1 MLQQKFPAAAKSFFA
16 IDNFTK
22 NLKQDFILSASN
34 EEEALQLYKQALFFS
49 SNENIYYFPSY
60 DTIPYD
66 HTSPNAN
73 ILSRRAETLT
83 KLTTNNSNGKLLIT
97 HAASLLNKLPPK
109 DFFSKYFLKL
119 SPKIK
124 FTTDELAMFLVE
136 NSFTR
141 NASSI
146 DVGEF
151 AVRGEIIDIILPG
164 PKAYRIN
171 FSWDYIESIKEFDI
185 DTQISTKSCTELVIS
200 PANEIVLNS
209 ETIGNFKN
217 NYLRS
222 FGVNHTDNPLYEAVI
237 SGRKFSGYEQLLPL
251 FYNSCSNLI
260 DYLNDPIFI
269 FDNLSKQAI
278 LEFEH
283 SYNDF
288 YSARSEANKLKFNSF
303 YPTLSPTSLY
313 FTASE
318 ITELLEQKNN
328 RHLSKPAYRE
338 EFKGDTEHST
348 AVYKSVRED
357 VSTGSTSKLPLEAK
371 FRKMSNIL
379 ISYENSEQAS
389 LIENISSASFIEK
402 KTVFDKLFEIIKAHS
417 SKKTVI
423 GAASLSGLERVKSI
437 TQNYEYKYNEI
448 NKLDEAKA
456 SVINVGIIPLN
467 QSFYTKEYLFI
478 TASELLEEKP
488 SSINTNKKLKNILLE
503 LDNLAEGEFVVHK
516 DHGIGQFLR
525 LEALEIKGK
534 LHDFLKILYAG
545 NDKLYIPVENI
556 EVIKKYGN
564 DNAELDKL
572 GSVSWQRNKAKLK
585 NRIKEIALHLIQI
598 AAKRKLNSSASVE
611 FDLEEYDKFCAN
623 FPFSETEDQLTAIND
638 IKEDLRNG
646 MLMDRLIC
654 GDVGFGKTE
663 VAMRAVFMVA
673 KSLNEHLPQVA
684 VVVPTTILCSQ
695 HFSRFIE
702 RFKGFG
708 LNIEQLSS
716 VVSSKEAKIIR
727 SELESGKINIIIGT
741 HSLLHKNIKFFN
753 LKLLI
758 IDEEQHFGVGQKE
771 FLKSLKSSS
780 HVLAM
785 SATPIPRTLQMSMT
799 GLKELSIIATP
810 PLNRL
815 EVRTSVMPFDPVII
829 RDALLREHFR
839 GGRSFYVVPR
849 IKDIEDIEKQLKQIV
864 PELSYKIAH
873 GKMTPS
879 KIDEVMSEFYAG
891 KFDIL
896 VSTTIIESGI
906 DITEANTM
914 IIHKADMLGLSQLYQ
929 LRGRIGR
936 GKMRGYA
943 YLTVASHKKMTS
955 HSLRRLEI
963 IQNSCALGS
972 GFTIASHDMDLRGFG
987 NLIGEEQ
994 SGQIKEVGTELY
1006 QEMLEEQIAIF
1017 KDEPVVSEQPFIPTI
1032 NLGLSVFIPDNYVSD
1047 SALKLGLYRRIGNL
1061 SNEIEVEK
1069 FKDEMIDRFG
1079 SLPIEFNN
1087 LLDIVKIKLLCFK
1100 LNIEN
1105 LDSGDNGFVIKF
1117 YKNAD
1122 MTDKILKFVSAYSN
1136 QAKIKPDNKLVFI
1149 RKLVDKNI
1157 IVEVNQLLWNL
1168 IEI

>member
-22 NLKQDFILSASN
+22 NLKQDFILSASS

-49 SNENIYYFPSY
+49 SNEKIYYFPSY
-60 DTIPYD
+60 NTIPYD

-83 KLTTNNSNGKLLIT
+83 KLTTNNSNSKLLIT
-97 HAASLLNKLPPK
+97 HTANLLNKLPPK

-119 SPKIK
+119 SPKMK

-146 DVGEF
+146 DAGEF

-164 PKAYRIN
+164 PKAYRIH
-171 FSWDYIESIKEFDI
+171 FSWGYIESIKEFDI
-185 DTQISTKSCTELVIS
+185 DTQISTKSCRELIIS

-217 NYLRS
+217 NYLRN
-222 FGVNHTDNPLYEAVI
+222 FGVNHTDNALYEAVI
-237 SGRKFSGYEQLLPL
+237 SGRQFTGYEQLLPL
-251 FYNSCSNLI
+251 FYDSCSNLI

-303 YPTLSPTSLY
+303 YPTLAPTSLY

-328 RHLSKPAYRE
+328 
-338 EFKGDTEHST
+338 
-348 AVYKSVRED
+348 
-357 VSTGSTSKLPLEAK
+357 
-371 FRKMSNIL
+371 IL
-379 ISYENSEQAS
+379 LTFENSEQAS
-389 LIENISSASFIEK
+389 LIENIAATSFIEK
-402 KTVFDKLFEIIKAHS
+402 KTVFDKLFEVIKANSHKKIIIGS
-417 SKKTVI
+417 SV
-423 GAASLSGLERVKSI
+423 LSSFERIKSI
-437 TQNYEYKYNEI
+437 IQNYEYKYNEI

-456 SVINVGIIPLN
+456 SMINVGIIPLN

-488 SSINTNKKLKNILLE
+488 SSTNTNKKLKNILLE
-503 LDNLAEGEFVVHK
+503 LDNLAEGELVVHK
-516 DHGIGQFLR
+516 DHGIGQFLK

-534 LHDFLKILYAG
+534 PHDFLKILYAG
-545 NDKLYIPVENI
+545 NDKLYIPVESI

-572 GSVSWQRNKAKLK
+572 GSVSWQRSKAKLK
-585 NRIKEIALHLIQI
+585 KRIKEIALHLIQI

-623 FPFSETEDQLTAIND
+623 FPFSETEDQLIAIND

-708 LNIEQLSS
+708 LNIKQLSS
-716 VVSSKEAKIIR
+716 VISSKEAKIIR

-771 FLKSLKSSS
+771 CLKSLKSSS

-785 SATPIPRTLQMSMT
+785 SATPIPRTLQMSMM

-815 EVRTSVMPFDPVII
+815 EVRTAVMPFDPVII

-849 IKDIEDIEKQLKQIV
+849 IKDIEDITKQLKQIV
-864 PELSYKIAH
+864 PELSYKIAY

-906 DITEANTM
+906 DIAEANTM
-914 IIHKADMLGLSQLYQ
+914 IIHNADMLGLSQLYQ

-972 GFTIASHDMDLRGFG
+972 GFTIASRDMDLRGFG

-1006 QEMLEEQIAIF
+1006 QEMLEEQIAIL
-1017 KDEPVVSEQPFIPTI
+1017 KDEPIVSEQPFIPTI
-1032 NLGLSVFIPDNYVSD
+1032 NLGLSVFIPDNYVAD
-1047 SALKLGLYRRIGNL
+1047 AALKLGLYRRIGNL
-1061 SNEIEVEK
+1061 SNEIEVET

-1079 SLPIEFNN
+1079 LLPIEFNN

-1122 MTDKILKFVSAYSN
+1122 MTDKILKFVSTYSN
-1136 QAKIKPDNKLVFI
+1136 QAKIKPDNKLVYI
-1149 RKLVDKNI
+1149 KKLVDKNI
-1157 IVEVNQLLWNL
+1157 IVEANQLLWNL
-1168 IEI
+1168 SEV

>member
-22 NLKQDFILSASN
+22 NLRQDFILSASN

-73 ILSRRAETLT
+73 ILSRRAETLI
-83 KLTTNNSNGKLLIT
+83 KLTTNNSNSKLLIT
-97 HAASLLNKLPPK
+97 HTANLLNKLPPK

-119 SPKIK
+119 SPKMK

-146 DVGEF
+146 DAGEF
-151 AVRGEIIDIILPG
+151 AVRGEIVDIILPG
-164 PKAYRIN
+164 PKAYRIH
-171 FSWDYIESIKEFDI
+171 FSWGYIESIKEFDI
-185 DTQISTKSCTELVIS
+185 DTQISTKSCRELIIS

-217 NYLRS
+217 NYLRN

-237 SGRKFSGYEQLLPL
+237 SGRKFTGYEQLLPL
-251 FYNSCSNLI
+251 FYDSCSNLI

-313 FTASE
+313 FTAFE
-318 ITELLEQKNN
+318 ITELLERKNN
-328 RHLSKPAYRE
+328 
-338 EFKGDTEHST
+338 
-348 AVYKSVRED
+348 
-357 VSTGSTSKLPLEAK
+357 
-371 FRKMSNIL
+371 IL
-379 ISYENSEQAS
+379 LTFENSEQAS
-389 LIENISSASFIEK
+389 LIENIVATSFIEK
-402 KTVFDKLFEIIKAHS
+402 KTVFDKLFEVIKANSHKKIIIGS
-417 SKKTVI
+417 SV
-423 GAASLSGLERVKSI
+423 LSSFERIKSI
-437 TQNYEYKYNEI
+437 IQNYEYKYNEI

-456 SVINVGIIPLN
+456 SIINVGIIPLN

-488 SSINTNKKLKNILLE
+488 SSTNTNKKLKNILLE

-516 DHGIGQFLR
+516 DHGIGQFLK

-534 LHDFLKILYAG
+534 PHDFLKILYAG
-545 NDKLYIPVENI
+545 NDKLYIPVESI

-564 DNAELDKL
+564 DNAELNKL
-572 GSVSWQRNKAKLK
+572 GSVSWQRSKAKLK

-646 MLMDRLIC
+646 VLMDRLIC

-708 LNIEQLSS
+708 LNIKQLSR
-716 VVSSKEAKIIR
+716 VISSKEAKIIR

-758 IDEEQHFGVGQKE
+758 IDEEQHFGVSQKE

-815 EVRTSVMPFDPVII
+815 EVRTLVMPFDPVII
-829 RDALLREHFR
+829 REALLRERFR

-906 DITEANTM
+906 DIAEANTM

-1017 KDEPVVSEQPFIPTI
+1017 KDEPIVSEQPFIPTI
-1032 NLGLSVFIPDNYVSD
+1032 NLGLSVFIPDNYVAD
-1047 SALKLGLYRRIGNL
+1047 AALKLGLYRRIGNL
-1061 SNEIEVEK
+1061 SNEIEVET

-1079 SLPIEFNN
+1079 LLPIEFNN

-1122 MTDKILKFVSAYSN
+1122 MTDKILKFVSTYSN
-1136 QAKIKPDNKLVFI
+1136 QAKIKPDNKLVCI
-1149 RKLVDKNI
+1149 KKLVDKNI
-1157 IVEVNQLLWNL
+1157 IVEANQLLWNL
-1168 IEI
+1168 SEV

>member
-1 MLQQKFPAAAKSFFA
+1 MLQQKFPAAAKSFFT

-60 DTIPYD
+60 NTIPYD

-73 ILSRRAETLT
+73 ILSRRAETLI
-83 KLTTNNSNGKLLIT
+83 KLTTNNSNSNKLLIT
-97 HAASLLNKLPPK
+97 HTANLLNKLPPK

-119 SPKIK
+119 SPKMK

-141 NASSI
+141 NAISI

-151 AVRGEIIDIILPG
+151 AVRGEIIDIILSG
-164 PKAYRIN
+164 PKAYRIH
-171 FSWDYIESIKEFDI
+171 FSWGYIESIKEFDI
-185 DTQISTKSCTELVIS
+185 DTQISTKSCSELIIS

-217 NYLRS
+217 NYLRN
-222 FGVNHTDNPLYEAVI
+222 FGVNHTDNALYEAVI
-237 SGRKFSGYEQLLPL
+237 SGRKFTGYEQLLPL
-251 FYNSCSNLI
+251 FYDSCSNLI

-328 RHLSKPAYRE
+328 
-338 EFKGDTEHST
+338 
-348 AVYKSVRED
+348 
-357 VSTGSTSKLPLEAK
+357 
-371 FRKMSNIL
+371 IL
-379 ISYENSEQAS
+379 LTFENSEQAS
-389 LIENISSASFIEK
+389 LIKNIAATSFIEK
-402 KTVFDKLFEIIKAHS
+402 KTVFDKLFEVIKAHS
-417 SKKTVI
+417 HKKIII
-423 GAASLSGLERVKSI
+423 GSSVLSSFERIKSI
-437 TQNYEYKYNEI
+437 IQNYEYKYNEI

-456 SVINVGIIPLN
+456 SIINVAIIPLN

-516 DHGIGQFLR
+516 DHGIGQFLK

-534 LHDFLKILYAG
+534 PHDFLKILYAG
-545 NDKLYIPVENI
+545 NDKLYIPVESI

-572 GSVSWQRNKAKLK
+572 GSVSWQRSKAKLK
-585 NRIKEIALHLIQI
+585 KRIKEIALHLIQI

-623 FPFSETEDQLTAIND
+623 FPFSETEDQLIAIND

-708 LNIEQLSS
+708 LNIKQLSS
-716 VVSSKEAKIIR
+716 VISSKEAKIIR

-815 EVRTSVMPFDPVII
+815 EVHTSVMPCDPVII

-849 IKDIEDIEKQLKQIV
+849 IKDIEDIAKQLKQIV
-864 PELSYKIAH
+864 PELSYKIAY

-879 KIDEVMSEFYAG
+879 KIDEVMNEFYAG

-906 DITEANTM
+906 DIAEANTM
-914 IIHKADMLGLSQLYQ
+914 IIHNADMLGLSQLYQ

-972 GFTIASHDMDLRGFG
+972 GFTIASRDMDLRGFG

-1017 KDEPVVSEQPFIPTI
+1017 KDEPIVSEQPFIPTI
-1032 NLGLSVFIPDNYVSD
+1032 NLGLSVFIPDNYVAD
-1047 SALKLGLYRRIGNL
+1047 AALKLGLYRRIGNL
-1061 SNEIEVEK
+1061 SNEIEVET

-1079 SLPIEFNN
+1079 LLPIEFNN

-1122 MTDKILKFVSAYSN
+1122 MTDKIIKFVSTYSN
-1136 QAKIKPDNKLVFI
+1136 QAKIKPDNKLVYI
-1149 RKLVDKNI
+1149 KKLVDKNI
-1157 IVEVNQLLWNL
+1157 IVEANQLLWNL
-1168 IEI
+1168 SEV

>member
-49 SNENIYYFPSY
+49 SNEKIYYFPSY
-60 DTIPYD
+60 NTIPYD

-83 KLTTNNSNGKLLIT
+83 KLTTNNSNSKLLIT
-97 HAASLLNKLPPK
+97 HTANLLNKLPPK

-119 SPKIK
+119 SPKMK

-141 NASSI
+141 NAISI
-146 DVGEF
+146 DAGEF

-164 PKAYRIN
+164 PKAYRIH
-171 FSWDYIESIKEFDI
+171 FSWGYIESIKEFDI
-185 DTQISTKSCTELVIS
+185 DTQISTKSCRELIIS

-217 NYLRS
+217 NYLRN
-222 FGVNHTDNPLYEAVI
+222 FGVNHTDNALYEAVI
-237 SGRKFSGYEQLLPL
+237 SGRKFTGYEQLLPL
-251 FYNSCSNLI
+251 FYDSCSNLI

-269 FDNLSKQAI
+269 FDNLSKKAI

-303 YPTLSPTSLY
+303 YPTLAPTSLY

-328 RHLSKPAYRE
+328 
-338 EFKGDTEHST
+338 
-348 AVYKSVRED
+348 
-357 VSTGSTSKLPLEAK
+357 
-371 FRKMSNIL
+371 IL
-379 ISYENSEQAS
+379 LTFENSEQAS
-389 LIENISSASFIEK
+389 LIENIAATSFIEK
-402 KTVFDKLFEIIKAHS
+402 KTVSDKLFEVIKANSHKKIIIGS
-417 SKKTVI
+417 SV
-423 GAASLSGLERVKSI
+423 LSSFERIKSI
-437 TQNYEYKYNEI
+437 IQNYEYKYNEI

-456 SVINVGIIPLN
+456 SMINVGIIPLN

-488 SSINTNKKLKNILLE
+488 RATNTNKKLKNILLE
-503 LDNLAEGEFVVHK
+503 LDNLAEGELVVHK
-516 DHGIGQFLR
+516 DHGIGQFLK

-534 LHDFLKILYAG
+534 PHDFLKILYAG
-545 NDKLYIPVENI
+545 NDKLYIPVESI

-572 GSVSWQRNKAKLK
+572 GSVSWQRSKAKLK

-623 FPFSETEDQLTAIND
+623 FPFSETEDQLIAIND

-708 LNIEQLSS
+708 LNIKQLSS
-716 VVSSKEAKIIR
+716 VISSKEAKIIR

-815 EVRTSVMPFDPVII
+815 EVRTLVMPFDPVII

-849 IKDIEDIEKQLKQIV
+849 IKDIEDITKQLKQIV
-864 PELSYKIAH
+864 PELSYKIAY

-906 DITEANTM
+906 DIAEANTM
-914 IIHKADMLGLSQLYQ
+914 IIHNADMLGLSQLYQ

-972 GFTIASHDMDLRGFG
+972 GFTIASRDMDLRGVG

-1006 QEMLEEQIAIF
+1006 QEMLEEQIAIL
-1017 KDEPVVSEQPFIPTI
+1017 KDEPIVSEQPFIPTI
-1032 NLGLSVFIPDNYVSD
+1032 NLGLSVFIPDNYVAD
-1047 SALKLGLYRRIGNL
+1047 AALKLGLYRRIGNL
-1061 SNEIEVEK
+1061 SNEIEVET

-1079 SLPIEFNN
+1079 LLPIEFNN

-1122 MTDKILKFVSAYSN
+1122 MTDKILKFVSTYSD
-1136 QAKIKPDNKLVFI
+1136 QAKIKPDNKLVYI
-1149 RKLVDKNI
+1149 KKLVDKNI
-1157 IVEVNQLLWNL
+1157 IVEANQLLWNL
-1168 IEI
+1168 SEV

>member
-83 KLTTNNSNGKLLIT
+83 KLTTNNSNSKLLIT
-97 HAASLLNKLPPK
+97 HTANLLNKLPPK

-119 SPKIK
+119 SPKMK

-146 DVGEF
+146 DAGEF

-164 PKAYRIN
+164 PKAYRIH
-171 FSWDYIESIKEFDI
+171 FSWGYIESIKEFDI
-185 DTQISTKSCTELVIS
+185 DTQISTKSCREELIIS

-217 NYLRS
+217 NYLRN

-237 SGRKFSGYEQLLPL
+237 SGRKFTGYEQLLPL
-251 FYNSCSNLI
+251 FYDSCSNLI

-318 ITELLEQKNN
+318 ITELLERKNN
-328 RHLSKPAYRE
+328 
-338 EFKGDTEHST
+338 
-348 AVYKSVRED
+348 
-357 VSTGSTSKLPLEAK
+357 
-371 FRKMSNIL
+371 IL
-379 ISYENSEQAS
+379 LTFENSEQAS
-389 LIENISSASFIEK
+389 LIENIAATSFIEK
-402 KTVFDKLFEIIKAHS
+402 KTVFDKLFEVIKANSHKKIIIGS
-417 SKKTVI
+417 SV
-423 GAASLSGLERVKSI
+423 LSSFERIKSI
-437 TQNYEYKYNEI
+437 IQNYEYKYNEI

-456 SVINVGIIPLN
+456 SIINVGIIPLN

-488 SSINTNKKLKNILLE
+488 SSTNTNKKLKNILLE

-516 DHGIGQFLR
+516 DHGIGQFLK

-534 LHDFLKILYAG
+534 PHDFLKILYAG
-545 NDKLYIPVENI
+545 NDKLYIPVESI

-572 GSVSWQRNKAKLK
+572 GSVSWQRSKAKLK

-708 LNIEQLSS
+708 LNIKQLSS
-716 VVSSKEAKIIR
+716 VISSKEAKIIR

-780 HVLAM
+780 HILAM

-864 PELSYKIAH
+864 PELSYKVAH

-906 DITEANTM
+906 DIAEANTM

-963 IQNSCALGS
+963 IQHSCALGS

-1006 QEMLEEQIAIF
+1006 QEILEEQIAIF
-1017 KDEPVVSEQPFIPTI
+1017 KDEPIVSEQPFIPTI
-1032 NLGLSVFIPDNYVSD
+1032 NLGLSVFIPDNYVAD
-1047 SALKLGLYRRIGNL
+1047 AALKLGLYRRIGNL
-1061 SNEIEVEK
+1061 SNEIEVET

-1079 SLPIEFNN
+1079 LLPIEFNN

-1122 MTDKILKFVSAYSN
+1122 MTDKILKFVSTYSN
-1136 QAKIKPDNKLVFI
+1136 QAKIKPDNKLVYI
-1149 RKLVDKNI
+1149 KKLVDKNI
-1157 IVEVNQLLWNL
+1157 IVEANQLLWNL
-1168 IEI
+1168 SEV

>member
-16 IDNFTK
+16 IDNLTK
-22 NLKQDFILSASN
+22 NLKQDLILSVSN
-34 EEEALQLYKQALFFS
+34 EEDVLQLYKQALFFS
-49 SNENIYYFPSY
+49 SNESIYYFPSY
-60 DTIPYD
+60 DTVPYD
-66 HTSPNAN
+66 HASPSPS
-73 ILSRRAETLT
+73 IVSKRAETLT
-83 KLTTNNSNGKLLIT
+83 KLTTNNSNSKLLIT
-97 HAASLLNKLPPK
+97 HAANLLNKLPPK

-119 SPKIK
+119 FPKMK

-141 NASSI
+141 NTSSV

-151 AVRGEIIDIILPG
+151 VVRGEIIDIILPG

-185 DTQISTKSCTELVIS
+185 DTQISTKSCTELVIT
-200 PANEIVLNS
+200 PVNEIVLNS

-217 NYLRS
+217 NYLRN
-222 FGVNHTDNPLYEAVI
+222 FGVNYTDNPLYEAVT

-251 FYNSCSNLI
+251 FYNSCSNLV
-260 DYLNDPIFI
+260 DYLNDPIII

-278 LEFEH
+278 LEFER

-288 YSARSEANKLKFNSF
+288 YAARSEANKFNRF
-303 YPTLSPTSLY
+303 YPTLAPTRLY
-313 FTASE
+313 FTISE
-318 ITELLEQKNN
+318 IMELLEQKNN
-328 RHLSKPAYRE
+328 
-338 EFKGDTEHST
+338 
-348 AVYKSVRED
+348 
-357 VSTGSTSKLPLEAK
+357 
-371 FRKMSNIL
+371 IL
-379 ISYENSEQAS
+379 ISYDNSEQAT
-389 LIENISSASFIEK
+389 LIENIRSTSFIEK

-417 SKKTVI
+417 SKKIVI
-423 GAASLSGLERVKSI
+423 GVVSLSGLERVKSI
-437 TQNYEYKYNEI
+437 IQNYEYTYNEI
-448 NKLDEAKA
+448 NKLDEAK
-456 SVINVGIIPLN
+456 IGIINIAILPLN
-467 QSFYTKEYLFI
+467 QSFDTKEYLFI
-478 TASELLEEKP
+478 TVSELLEEKP

-516 DHGIGQFLR
+516 DHGIGKFLK

-564 DNAELDKL
+564 NNAELDKL
-572 GSVSWQRNKAKLK
+572 GSVSWQRSKAKLK

-598 AAKRKLNSSASVE
+598 AAKRKLNTNASIE
-611 FDLEEYDKFCAN
+611 FDLEEYDKFCAH

-638 IKEDLRNG
+638 IREDLRSG

-673 KSLNEHLPQVA
+673 KSLNEYSPQVA

-695 HFSRFIE
+695 HISRFTE

-708 LNIEQLSS
+708 LNIKQLSS
-716 VVSSKEAKIIR
+716 VISPKEAKIIR

-741 HSLLHKNIKFFN
+741 HSLLHKNTKFFN

-771 FLKSLKSSS
+771 FLKQLKSSS

-815 EVRTSVMPFDPVII
+815 EVRTSVMSFNPVII

-849 IKDIEDIEKQLKQIV
+849 INDILDIEKQLKQIV
-864 PELSYKIAH
+864 PELSYKIVH
-873 GKMTPS
+873 GKMPYN

-906 DITEANTM
+906 DIQGANTM

-943 YLTVASHKKMTS
+943 YLIVESHKKMTA

-994 SGQIKEVGTELY
+994 SGQIREVGAELY
-1006 QEMLEEQIAIF
+1006 QEMLEEQIALF

-1032 NLGLSVFIPDNYVSD
+1032 NLGLSVFIPDHYVSD
-1047 SALKLGLYRRIGNL
+1047 SALKIGIYRRIGNL

-1079 SLPIEFNN
+1079 SLPTEFNN

-1117 YKNAD
+1117 YKNAN
-1122 MTDKILKFVSAYSN
+1122 MADKILKFVSTYHS
-1136 QAKIKPDNKLVFI
+1136 QAKIKPDNRLVFI
-1149 RKLVDKNI
+1149 KKLVGKNV
-1157 IVEVNQLLWNL
+1157 IVEANQLLWNL
-1168 IEI
+1168 AEI

>member
-49 SNENIYYFPSY
+49 SNEKIYYFPSY
-60 DTIPYD
+60 NTIPYD

-83 KLTTNNSNGKLLIT
+83 KLTTNNSNSRLLIT
-97 HAASLLNKLPPK
+97 HTANLLNKLPPK

-119 SPKIK
+119 SPKMK

-141 NASSI
+141 NAISI

-164 PKAYRIN
+164 PKAYRIH
-171 FSWDYIESIKEFDI
+171 FSWGYIESIKEFDI
-185 DTQISTKSCTELVIS
+185 DTQISTKSCRELIIS

-217 NYLRS
+217 NYLRN
-222 FGVNHTDNPLYEAVI
+222 FGVNHTDNALYEAVI
-237 SGRKFSGYEQLLPL
+237 SGRKFTGYEQLLPL
-251 FYNSCSNLI
+251 FYDSCSNLI

-303 YPTLSPTSLY
+303 YPTLAPTSLY

-328 RHLSKPAYRE
+328 
-338 EFKGDTEHST
+338 
-348 AVYKSVRED
+348 
-357 VSTGSTSKLPLEAK
+357 
-371 FRKMSNIL
+371 IL
-379 ISYENSEQAS
+379 LTFENSEQAS
-389 LIENISSASFIEK
+389 LIENIAATSFIEK
-402 KTVFDKLFEIIKAHS
+402 KTVFDKLFEVIKANSHKKIIIGS
-417 SKKTVI
+417 SV
-423 GAASLSGLERVKSI
+423 LSSFERIKSI
-437 TQNYEYKYNEI
+437 IQNYEYKYNEI

-456 SVINVGIIPLN
+456 SMINVGIIPLN

-488 SSINTNKKLKNILLE
+488 RATNTNKKLKNILLE
-503 LDNLAEGEFVVHK
+503 LDNLAEGELVVHK
-516 DHGIGQFLR
+516 DHGIGQFLK

-534 LHDFLKILYAG
+534 PHDFLKILYAG
-545 NDKLYIPVENI
+545 NDKLYIPVESI

-572 GSVSWQRNKAKLK
+572 GSVSWQRSKAKLK

-623 FPFSETEDQLTAIND
+623 FPFSETEDQLIAIND

-708 LNIEQLSS
+708 LNIKQLSS
-716 VVSSKEAKIIR
+716 VISSKEAKIIR

-815 EVRTSVMPFDPVII
+815 EVRTLVMPFDPVII

-849 IKDIEDIEKQLKQIV
+849 IKDIEDITKQLKQIV
-864 PELSYKIAH
+864 PELSYKIAY

-906 DITEANTM
+906 DIAEANTM
-914 IIHKADMLGLSQLYQ
+914 IIHNADMLGLSQLYQ

-972 GFTIASHDMDLRGFG
+972 GFTIASRDMDLRGVG

-1006 QEMLEEQIAIF
+1006 QEMLEEQIAIL
-1017 KDEPVVSEQPFIPTI
+1017 KDEPIVSEQPFIPTI
-1032 NLGLSVFIPDNYVSD
+1032 NLGLSVFIPDNYVAD
-1047 SALKLGLYRRIGNL
+1047 AALKLGLYRRIGNL
-1061 SNEIEVEK
+1061 SNEIEVET

-1079 SLPIEFNN
+1079 LLPIEFNN

-1122 MTDKILKFVSAYSN
+1122 MTDKILKFVSTYSN
-1136 QAKIKPDNKLVFI
+1136 QAKIKPDNKLVYI
-1149 RKLVDKNI
+1149 KKLVDKNI
-1157 IVEVNQLLWNL
+1157 IVEANQLLWNL
-1168 IEI
+1168 SEV

>member
-1 MLQQKFPAAAKSFFA
+1 MLQQKFPATAKSFFA

-22 NLKQDFILSASN
+22 NPKQDFIVVTNN

-49 SNENIYYFPSY
+49 SNENIYYFPNY

-66 HTSPNAN
+66 HASPSPN
-73 ILSRRAETLT
+73 ILSRRAEILT
-83 KLTTNNSNGKLLIT
+83 KLATNSNGKVLIT

-164 PKAYRIN
+164 PKAYRVN

-185 DTQISTKSCTELVIS
+185 DTQISTKSCLELVIS
-200 PANEIVLNS
+200 PANEIVLNT
-209 ETIGNFKN
+209 ETIINFKN

-251 FYNSCSNLI
+251 FYDSCSNLV

-303 YPTLSPTSLY
+303 YPTLTPTSLY

-318 ITELLEQKNN
+318 IIGLLEQKN
-328 RHLSKPAYRE
+328 
-338 EFKGDTEHST
+338 
-348 AVYKSVRED
+348 
-357 VSTGSTSKLPLEAK
+357 
-371 FRKMSNIL
+371 NIL

-389 LIENISSASFIEK
+389 LIENISSTSFIEK
-402 KTVFDKLFEIIKAHS
+402 KMVFDKLFEVIRANSRKKIIIGS
-417 SKKTVI
+417 SV
-423 GAASLSGLERVKSI
+423 LSSFERIKSI
-437 TQNYEYKYNEI
+437 ITNYEYTYNEI
-448 NKLDEAKA
+448 EYLREAKIN
-456 SVINVGIIPLN
+456 VINIALLPLN
-467 QSFYTKEYLFI
+467 QSFITCEYLFI
-478 TASELLEEKP
+478 TASELLEEK
-488 SSINTNKKLKNILLE
+488 SSSTNTNKKLKNILLE

-516 DHGIGQFLR
+516 DHGIGQFLK

-545 NDKLYIPVENI
+545 NDKLYTPVENI

-572 GSVSWQRNKAKLK
+572 GSVSWQRSKAKLK

-598 AAKRKLNSSASVE
+598 AAKRKLNTSASVE
-611 FDLEEYDKFCAN
+611 FDLEEYDKFCTN

-638 IKEDLRNG
+638 IREDLRSG

-695 HFSRFIE
+695 HFLRFIE

-708 LNIEQLSS
+708 LNIKQLSS
-716 VVSSKEAKIIR
+716 IISSKEAKIVR

-741 HSLLHKNIKFFN
+741 HSLLHKNTKFFN

-758 IDEEQHFGVGQKE
+758 IDEEQHFGVSQKE
-771 FLKSLKSSS
+771 FLKQLKSST

-815 EVRTSVMPFDPVII
+815 EVRTAVMPFDPVII
-829 RDALLREHFR
+829 RDSLLREHFR

-849 IKDIEDIEKQLKQIV
+849 IKDIESIEKQLKQIV

-873 GKMTPS
+873 GKMTPN

-906 DITEANTM
+906 DIAEANTM
-914 IIHKADMLGLSQLYQ
+914 IIHKADMLGLGQLYQ

-936 GKMRGYA
+936 AKMRGYA
-943 YLTVASHKKMTS
+943 YLTVESHKKMTS
-955 HSLRRLEI
+955 HSLRRLKI

-972 GFTIASHDMDLRGFG
+972 GFTIASHDADLRGFG

-1006 QEMLEEQIAIF
+1006 QEMLEEQIALF
-1017 KDEPVVSEQPFIPTI
+1017 KDEPVVSEQQFIPTI

-1087 LLDIVKIKLLCFK
+1087 LLNIVKIKLLCSK

-1122 MTDKILKFVSAYSN
+1122 MTDKILKFVSSYSN
-1136 QAKIKPDNKLVFI
+1136 QAKIKPDNKLIFI
-1149 RKLVDKNI
+1149 KKLVDKNI
-1157 IVEVNQLLWNL
+1157 IIEANQLLWNL
-1168 IEI
+1168 SEV

>member
-1 MLQQKFPAAAKSFFA
+1 MLQQKFPAAAKSFFT

-60 DTIPYD
+60 NTIPYD

-73 ILSRRAETLT
+73 ILSRRAETLI
-83 KLTTNNSNGKLLIT
+83 KLTTNNSNSNKLLIT
-97 HAASLLNKLPPK
+97 HTVNLLNKLPPK

-119 SPKIK
+119 SPKMK

-141 NASSI
+141 NAISI

-151 AVRGEIIDIILPG
+151 AVRGEIIDIILSG
-164 PKAYRIN
+164 PKAYRIH
-171 FSWDYIESIKEFDI
+171 FSWGYIESIKEFDI
-185 DTQISTKSCTELVIS
+185 DTQISTKSCRELIIS

-217 NYLRS
+217 NYLRN
-222 FGVNHTDNPLYEAVI
+222 FGVNHTDNALYEAVI
-237 SGRKFSGYEQLLPL
+237 SGRKFTGYEQLLPL
-251 FYNSCSNLI
+251 FYDSCSNLI

-328 RHLSKPAYRE
+328 
-338 EFKGDTEHST
+338 
-348 AVYKSVRED
+348 
-357 VSTGSTSKLPLEAK
+357 
-371 FRKMSNIL
+371 IL
-379 ISYENSEQAS
+379 LTFENSEQAS
-389 LIENISSASFIEK
+389 LIKNIAVTSFIEK
-402 KTVFDKLFEIIKAHS
+402 KTVFDKLFEVIKANSHKKIIIGS
-417 SKKTVI
+417 SV
-423 GAASLSGLERVKSI
+423 LSSFERIKSI
-437 TQNYEYKYNEI
+437 IQNYEYKYNEI

-456 SVINVGIIPLN
+456 SIINVAIIPLN

-488 SSINTNKKLKNILLE
+488 NSTNTNKKLKNILLE

-516 DHGIGQFLR
+516 DHGIGQFLK
-525 LEALEIKGK
+525 LEVLEIKGK
-534 LHDFLKILYAG
+534 PHDFLKILYAG
-545 NDKLYIPVENI
+545 NDKLYIPVESI

-572 GSVSWQRNKAKLK
+572 GSVSWQRSKAKFK
-585 NRIKEIALHLIQI
+585 KRIKEIALHLIQM

-623 FPFSETEDQLTAIND
+623 FPFSETEDQLIAIND

-708 LNIEQLSS
+708 LNIKQLSS
-716 VVSSKEAKIIR
+716 VISSKEAKIIR

-815 EVRTSVMPFDPVII
+815 EVHTSVMPCDPVII

-849 IKDIEDIEKQLKQIV
+849 IKDIEDIAKQLKQIV
-864 PELSYKIAH
+864 PELSYKIAY

-906 DITEANTM
+906 DIAEANTM
-914 IIHKADMLGLSQLYQ
+914 IIHNADMLGLSQLYQ

-972 GFTIASHDMDLRGFG
+972 GFTIASRDMDLRGFG

-1017 KDEPVVSEQPFIPTI
+1017 KDEPIVSEQPFIPTI
-1032 NLGLSVFIPDNYVSD
+1032 NLGLSVFIPDNYVAD
-1047 SALKLGLYRRIGNL
+1047 AALKLGLYRRIGNL
-1061 SNEIEVEK
+1061 SNEIEVET

-1079 SLPIEFNN
+1079 LLPIEFNN

-1122 MTDKILKFVSAYSN
+1122 MTDKIIKFVSTYSN
-1136 QAKIKPDNKLVFI
+1136 QAKIKPDNKLVYI
-1149 RKLVDKNI
+1149 KKLVDKNI
-1157 IVEVNQLLWNL
+1157 IVEANQLLWNL
-1168 IEI
+1168 SEV

>member
-49 SNENIYYFPSY
+49 SSEKIYYFPSY
-60 DTIPYD
+60 NTIPYD

-83 KLTTNNSNGKLLIT
+83 KLTTNNSNSRLLIT
-97 HAASLLNKLPPK
+97 HTANLLNKLPPK

-119 SPKIK
+119 SPKMK

-141 NASSI
+141 NAISI

-164 PKAYRIN
+164 PKAYRIH
-171 FSWDYIESIKEFDI
+171 FSWGYIESIKEFDI
-185 DTQISTKSCTELVIS
+185 DTQISTKSCRELIIS

-217 NYLRS
+217 NYLRN
-222 FGVNHTDNPLYEAVI
+222 FGVNHTDNALYEAVI
-237 SGRKFSGYEQLLPL
+237 SGRKFTGYEQLLPL
-251 FYNSCSNLI
+251 FYDSCSNLI

-288 YSARSEANKLKFNSF
+288 YSVRSEANKLKFNSF
-303 YPTLSPTSLY
+303 YPTLAPTSLY

-328 RHLSKPAYRE
+328 
-338 EFKGDTEHST
+338 
-348 AVYKSVRED
+348 
-357 VSTGSTSKLPLEAK
+357 
-371 FRKMSNIL
+371 IL
-379 ISYENSEQAS
+379 LTFENSEQAS
-389 LIENISSASFIEK
+389 LIENIAATSFIEK
-402 KTVFDKLFEIIKAHS
+402 KTVFDKLFEVIKANSHKKIIIGS
-417 SKKTVI
+417 SV
-423 GAASLSGLERVKSI
+423 LSSFERIKSI
-437 TQNYEYKYNEI
+437 IQNYEYKYNEI

-456 SVINVGIIPLN
+456 SMINVGIIPLN
-467 QSFYTKEYLFI
+467 QGFYTKEYLFI

-488 SSINTNKKLKNILLE
+488 RATNTNKKLKNILLE
-503 LDNLAEGEFVVHK
+503 LDNLAEGELVVHK
-516 DHGIGQFLR
+516 DHGIGQFLK

-534 LHDFLKILYAG
+534 PHDFLKILYAG
-545 NDKLYIPVENI
+545 NDKLYIPVESI

-572 GSVSWQRNKAKLK
+572 GSVSWQRSKAKLK

-611 FDLEEYDKFCAN
+611 FDLEEYDKFCAK
-623 FPFSETEDQLTAIND
+623 FPFSETEDQLIAIND

-708 LNIEQLSS
+708 LNIKQLSS
-716 VVSSKEAKIIR
+716 VISSKEAKIIR

-771 FLKSLKSSS
+771 FLKSLKSFS

-815 EVRTSVMPFDPVII
+815 EVRTLVMPFDPVII

-849 IKDIEDIEKQLKQIV
+849 IKDIEDITKQLKQIV
-864 PELSYKIAH
+864 PELSYKIAY

-906 DITEANTM
+906 DIAEANTM
-914 IIHKADMLGLSQLYQ
+914 IIHNADMLGLSQLYQ

-936 GKMRGYA
+936 GKMQGYA

-972 GFTIASHDMDLRGFG
+972 GFTIASRDMDLRGVG

-1006 QEMLEEQIAIF
+1006 QEMLEEQIAIL
-1017 KDEPVVSEQPFIPTI
+1017 KDEPIVSEQPFIPTI
-1032 NLGLSVFIPDNYVSD
+1032 NLGLSVFIPDNYVAD
-1047 SALKLGLYRRIGNL
+1047 AALKLGLYRRIGNL
-1061 SNEIEVEK
+1061 SNEIEVET

-1079 SLPIEFNN
+1079 LLPIEFSN

-1122 MTDKILKFVSAYSN
+1122 MTDKILKFVSTCSN
-1136 QAKIKPDNKLVFI
+1136 QAKIKPDNKLVYI
-1149 RKLVDKNI
+1149 KKLVDKNI
-1157 IVEVNQLLWNL
+1157 IVEANQLLWNL
-1168 IEI
+1168 SEV

>member
-1 MLQQKFPAAAKSFFA
+1 MLQQKFPATAKCFFA

-22 NLKQDFILSASN
+22 HLNQDFILSVNN
-34 EEEALQLYKQALFFS
+34 EEEALKLYKQAFFFS

-66 HTSPNAN
+66 YTSPNTN
-73 ILSRRAETLT
+73 IISRRAETLT
-83 KLTTNNSNGKLLIT
+83 KLITNNNSKLLIT
-97 HAASLLNKLPPK
+97 HAANLLNKLPPK

-119 SPKIK
+119 YPKIK
-124 FTTDELAMFLVE
+124 FTIDELSMLLVE

-141 NASSI
+141 NISSN

-151 AVRGEIIDIILPG
+151 SVRGEIIDIILPG

-185 DTQISTKSCTELVIS
+185 NTQISTKYCTELVIS
-200 PANEIVLNS
+200 PVSEIVLNS
-209 ETIGNFKN
+209 KTIGNFKN
-217 NYLRS
+217 NYLRN

-237 SGRKFSGYEQLLPL
+237 SGRKFPGYEQLLPL
-251 FYNSCSNLI
+251 FYDSCSSLV
-260 DYLNDPIFI
+260 DYLNDPICI
-269 FDNLSKQAI
+269 FDNLSKQEI
-278 LEFEH
+278 LEFEN
-283 SYNDF
+283 SCNDF
-288 YSARSEANKLKFNSF
+288 YLARSNANKLKVNNF
-303 YPTLSPTSLY
+303 YPALSPASLY
-313 FTASE
+313 FTASA
-318 ITELLEQKNN
+318 ITELLEQKN
-328 RHLSKPAYRE
+328 
-338 EFKGDTEHST
+338 
-348 AVYKSVRED
+348 
-357 VSTGSTSKLPLEAK
+357 
-371 FRKMSNIL
+371 NIL

-389 LIENISSASFIEK
+389 LIGNISSTSFMEK
-402 KTVFDKLFEIIKAHS
+402 KTIFDKLFELIKANFHKKIIICS
-417 SKKTVI
+417 SV
-423 GAASLSGLERVKSI
+423 LSSFERIKSI
-437 TQNYEYKYNEI
+437 IQNYKYTFNEI
-448 NKLDEAKA
+448 NKLDDAKA
-456 SVINVGIIPLN
+456 SVINIGIIPLN

-478 TASELLEEKP
+478 TSSELLEEKTLYT
-488 SSINTNKKLKNILLE
+488 NTNKKLKNILLE

-516 DHGIGQFLR
+516 DHGIGQFLK
-525 LEALEIKGK
+525 LEAFEIQGK
-534 LHDFLKILYAG
+534 LHDFLKILYSG
-545 NDKLYIPVENI
+545 NDKLYVPVENI
-556 EVIKKYGN
+556 EVIKKYGSN
-564 DNAELDKL
+564 NVELDKL
-572 GSVSWQRNKAKLK
+572 GSAAWHKSKAKLK
-585 NRIKEIALHLIQI
+585 DRIKEISLHLIQI
-598 AAKRKLNSSASVE
+598 AAKRKLNISTPIE

-623 FPFSETEDQLTAIND
+623 FPFIETEDQLTAIND
-638 IKEDLRNG
+638 IRKDLTNG

-673 KSLNEHLPQVA
+673 KSLNEYLPQVA

-708 LNIEQLSS
+708 LNIKQLSS
-716 VVSSKEAKIIR
+716 VVSSQEANIIR
-727 SELESGKINIIIGT
+727 LELASGKINIIIGT
-741 HSLLHKNIKFFN
+741 HTLLHKNIKFFN

-758 IDEEQHFGVGQKE
+758 IDEEQHFGVSQKE
-771 FLKSLKSSS
+771 FLKSLKYSS

-785 SATPIPRTLQMSMT
+785 SATPIPRTLQMSLT

-815 EVRTSVMPFDPVII
+815 EVRTSVMPFDTVII

-849 IKDIEDIEKQLKQIV
+849 IKDMEDIEKQLKQIV

-896 VSTTIIESGI
+896 ISTTIIESGI

-914 IIHKADMLGLSQLYQ
+914 IIHNADTLGLSQLYQ

-936 GKMRGYA
+936 GKIRGYA
-943 YLTVASHKKMTS
+943 YLTVASNKKLMQ

-972 GFTIASHDMDLRGFG
+972 GFTIASHDADLRGFG

-994 SGQIKEVGTELY
+994 SGQIREVGAELY
-1006 QEMLEEQIAIF
+1006 QEMLEEQIALL
-1017 KDEPVVSEQPFIPTI
+1017 KDESIVSEQSFIPNI
-1032 NLGLSVFIPDNYVSD
+1032 NLGLSVFIPDHYVSD
-1047 SALKLGLYRRIGNL
+1047 SALKIALYRRIGNL

-1079 SLPIEFNN
+1079 LLPIEFNN

-1105 LDSGDNGFVIKF
+1105 LDSGDDGFVIRF

-1122 MTDKILKFVSAYSN
+1122 MSDKILKFVSRYSN
-1136 QAKIKPDNKLVFI
+1136 QTKIKPNNKLVFI
-1149 RKLVDKNI
+1149 KKLVDKNI
-1157 IVEVNQLLWNL
+1157 ITEANQLLWTL
-1168 IEI
+1168 LEI

>member
-1 MLQQKFPAAAKSFFA
+1 MLQQKFPAAAKSFFT

-60 DTIPYD
+60 NTIPYD

-73 ILSRRAETLT
+73 ILSRRAETLI
-83 KLTTNNSNGKLLIT
+83 KLTTNNSNSNKLLIT
-97 HAASLLNKLPPK
+97 HTANLLNKLPPK

-119 SPKIK
+119 SPKMK

-141 NASSI
+141 NAISI

-151 AVRGEIIDIILPG
+151 AVRGEIIDIILSG
-164 PKAYRIN
+164 PKAYRIH
-171 FSWDYIESIKEFDI
+171 FSWGYIESIKEFDI
-185 DTQISTKSCTELVIS
+185 DTQISTKSCSELIIS

-217 NYLRS
+217 NYLRN
-222 FGVNHTDNPLYEAVI
+222 FGVNHTDNALYEAVI
-237 SGRKFSGYEQLLPL
+237 SGRKFTGYEQLLPL
-251 FYNSCSNLI
+251 FYDSCSNLI

-328 RHLSKPAYRE
+328 
-338 EFKGDTEHST
+338 
-348 AVYKSVRED
+348 
-357 VSTGSTSKLPLEAK
+357 
-371 FRKMSNIL
+371 IL
-379 ISYENSEQAS
+379 LTFENSEQAS
-389 LIENISSASFIEK
+389 LIKNIAATSFIEK
-402 KTVFDKLFEIIKAHS
+402 KTVFDKLFEVIKAHS
-417 SKKTVI
+417 HKKIII
-423 GAASLSGLERVKSI
+423 GSSVLSSFERIKSI
-437 TQNYEYKYNEI
+437 IQNYEYKYNEI

-456 SVINVGIIPLN
+456 SIINVAIIPLN

-488 SSINTNKKLKNILLE
+488 SSTNTNKKLKNILLE

-516 DHGIGQFLR
+516 DHGIGQFLK

-534 LHDFLKILYAG
+534 PHDFLKILYAG
-545 NDKLYIPVENI
+545 NDKLYIPVESI

-572 GSVSWQRNKAKLK
+572 GSVSWQRSKAKLK
-585 NRIKEIALHLIQI
+585 KRIKEIALHLIQI

-623 FPFSETEDQLTAIND
+623 FPFSETEDQLIAIND

-708 LNIEQLSS
+708 LNIKQLSS
-716 VVSSKEAKIIR
+716 VISSKEAKIIR

-815 EVRTSVMPFDPVII
+815 EVHTSVMPCDPVII

-849 IKDIEDIEKQLKQIV
+849 IKDIEDIAKQLKQIV
-864 PELSYKIAH
+864 PELSYKIAY

-879 KIDEVMSEFYAG
+879 KIDEVMNEFYAG
-891 KFDIL
+891 KFDVL

-906 DITEANTM
+906 DIAEANTM
-914 IIHKADMLGLSQLYQ
+914 IIHNADMLGLSQLYQ

-972 GFTIASHDMDLRGFG
+972 GFTIASRDMDLRGFG

-1017 KDEPVVSEQPFIPTI
+1017 KDEPIVSEQPFIPTI
-1032 NLGLSVFIPDNYVSD
+1032 NLGLSVFIPDNYVAD
-1047 SALKLGLYRRIGNL
+1047 AALKLGLYRRIGNL
-1061 SNEIEVEK
+1061 SNEIEVET

-1079 SLPIEFNN
+1079 LLPIEFNN

-1122 MTDKILKFVSAYSN
+1122 MTDKIIKFVSTYSN
-1136 QAKIKPDNKLVFI
+1136 QAKIKPDNKLVYI
-1149 RKLVDKNI
+1149 KKLVDKNI
-1157 IVEVNQLLWNL
+1157 IVEANQLLWNL
-1168 IEI
+1168 SEV

>member
-34 EEEALQLYKQALFFS
+34 EEEALQLYKQSLFFS

-83 KLTTNNSNGKLLIT
+83 KLTTNNSNSKLLIT
-97 HAASLLNKLPPK
+97 HTANLLNKLPPK

-119 SPKIK
+119 SPKMK

-146 DVGEF
+146 DAGEF
-151 AVRGEIIDIILPG
+151 AVRGEIIDIILSG
-164 PKAYRIN
+164 PKAYRIH
-171 FSWDYIESIKEFDI
+171 FSWGYIESIKEFDI
-185 DTQISTKSCTELVIS
+185 DTQISTKSCRELIIS

-217 NYLRS
+217 NYLRN
-222 FGVNHTDNPLYEAVI
+222 FGVNHTDNALYAAVI
-237 SGRKFSGYEQLLPL
+237 SGRKFTGYEQLLPL
-251 FYNSCSNLI
+251 FYDSCSNLI

-288 YSARSEANKLKFNSF
+288 YSVRSEANKLKFNSF

-318 ITELLEQKNN
+318 ITELLERKNN
-328 RHLSKPAYRE
+328 
-338 EFKGDTEHST
+338 
-348 AVYKSVRED
+348 
-357 VSTGSTSKLPLEAK
+357 
-371 FRKMSNIL
+371 IL
-379 ISYENSEQAS
+379 LTFENSEQAS
-389 LIENISSASFIEK
+389 LIENIAATSFIEK
-402 KTVFDKLFEIIKAHS
+402 KTVFDKLFEVIKANSHKKIIIGS
-417 SKKTVI
+417 SV
-423 GAASLSGLERVKSI
+423 LSSFERIKSI
-437 TQNYEYKYNEI
+437 IQNYEYKYNEI

-456 SVINVGIIPLN
+456 SIINVGIIPLN

-488 SSINTNKKLKNILLE
+488 SYTNTNKKLKNILLE

-516 DHGIGQFLR
+516 DHGIGQFLK

-534 LHDFLKILYAG
+534 PHDFLKILYAG
-545 NDKLYIPVENI
+545 NDKLYIPVESI

-572 GSVSWQRNKAKLK
+572 GSVSWQRSKAKLK

-708 LNIEQLSS
+708 LNIKQLSS
-716 VVSSKEAKIIR
+716 VISSKEAKIIR

-864 PELSYKIAH
+864 PELSYKIAY

-906 DITEANTM
+906 DIAEANTM

-972 GFTIASHDMDLRGFG
+972 GFTIASRDMDLRGFG

-1017 KDEPVVSEQPFIPTI
+1017 KDEPIVSEQPFIPTI
-1032 NLGLSVFIPDNYVSD
+1032 NLGLSVFIPDNYVAD
-1047 SALKLGLYRRIGNL
+1047 AALKLGLYRRIGNL
-1061 SNEIEVEK
+1061 SNEIEVEI

-1079 SLPIEFNN
+1079 LLPIEFNN

-1122 MTDKILKFVSAYSN
+1122 MTDKILKFVSTYSN
-1136 QAKIKPDNKLVFI
+1136 QAKIKPDNKLVYI
-1149 RKLVDKNI
+1149 KKLVDKNI
-1157 IVEVNQLLWNL
+1157 IVEANQLLWNL
-1168 IEI
+1168 SEV

>member
-1 MLQQKFPAAAKSFFA
+1 MLQQKFPATAKSFFA

-22 NLKQDFILSASN
+22 NPKQDFIVVTSN

-66 HTSPNAN
+66 HASPSPN
-73 ILSRRAETLT
+73 ILSRRAEILT
-83 KLTTNNSNGKLLIT
+83 KLATNSNGKVLIT

-164 PKAYRIN
+164 PKAYRVN

-185 DTQISTKSCTELVIS
+185 DTQISTKSCLELVIS
-200 PANEIVLNS
+200 PANEIVLNT
-209 ETIGNFKN
+209 ETIINFKN

-251 FYNSCSNLI
+251 FYDSCSNLV

-288 YSARSEANKLKFNSF
+288 YSARSEVNKLKFNSF
-303 YPTLSPTSLY
+303 YPTLAPTSLY

-318 ITELLEQKNN
+318 IIGLLEQKN
-328 RHLSKPAYRE
+328 
-338 EFKGDTEHST
+338 
-348 AVYKSVRED
+348 
-357 VSTGSTSKLPLEAK
+357 
-371 FRKMSNIL
+371 NIL

-389 LIENISSASFIEK
+389 LIENISSTSFIEK
-402 KTVFDKLFEIIKAHS
+402 KTVFDKLFEVIKANSRKKIIIGS
-417 SKKTVI
+417 SV
-423 GAASLSGLERVKSI
+423 LSSFERIKSI
-437 TQNYEYKYNEI
+437 ITNYEYTYNEI
-448 NKLDEAKA
+448 EYLREAKIN
-456 SVINVGIIPLN
+456 VINIALLPLN
-467 QSFYTKEYLFI
+467 QSFVTCEYLFI
-478 TASELLEEKP
+478 TASELLEEK
-488 SSINTNKKLKNILLE
+488 SSSTNTNKKLKNILLE

-516 DHGIGQFLR
+516 DHGIGQFLK

-572 GSVSWQRNKAKLK
+572 GSVSWQRSKAKLK

-598 AAKRKLNSSASVE
+598 AAKRKLNTSASVE

-638 IKEDLRNG
+638 IREDLRSG

-708 LNIEQLSS
+708 LNIKQLSS
-716 VVSSKEAKIIR
+716 IISSKEAKIVR

-741 HSLLHKNIKFFN
+741 HSLLHKNTKFFN

-758 IDEEQHFGVGQKE
+758 IDEEQHFGVSQKE
-771 FLKSLKSSS
+771 FLKQLKSST

-815 EVRTSVMPFDPVII
+815 EVRTAVMPFDPVII
-829 RDALLREHFR
+829 RDSLLREHFR

-849 IKDIEDIEKQLKQIV
+849 IKDIENIEKQLKQIV

-873 GKMTPS
+873 GKMTPN

-906 DITEANTM
+906 DIAEANTM
-914 IIHKADMLGLSQLYQ
+914 IIHKADMLGLGQLYQ

-936 GKMRGYA
+936 AKMRGYA
-943 YLTVASHKKMTS
+943 YLTVESHKKMTS

-972 GFTIASHDMDLRGFG
+972 GFTIASHDADLRGFG

-1006 QEMLEEQIAIF
+1006 QEMLEEQIALF
-1017 KDEPVVSEQPFIPTI
+1017 KDEPVVSEQQFIPTI

-1122 MTDKILKFVSAYSN
+1122 MTDKILKFVSSYSN

-1149 RKLVDKNI
+1149 KKLVDKNI
-1157 IVEVNQLLWNL
+1157 ITEANQLLWNL
-1168 IEI
+1168 SEV

>member
-1 MLQQKFPAAAKSFFA
+1 MLQQKFPTTAKSFLV

-22 NLKQDFILSASN
+22 NLKQDFILSVSN

-66 HTSPNAN
+66 YTSPNTN
-73 ILSRRAETLT
+73 ILSGRAETLT
-83 KLTTNNSNGKLLIT
+83 KLTTNNNNGKLLIT
-97 HAASLLNKLPPK
+97 HAANLLNKLPPK
-109 DFFSKYFLKL
+109 DFLSKYFLKL
-119 SPKIK
+119 SPKMK

-185 DTQISTKSCTELVIS
+185 DTQISTKSCMELVIS

-217 NYLRS
+217 NYLRN

-237 SGRKFSGYEQLLPL
+237 SGRKFPGYEQLLPL
-251 FYNSCSNLI
+251 FYDSCSSLV
-260 DYLNDPIFI
+260 DYLNNPIFI

-288 YSARSEANKLKFNSF
+288 YFARSETNKLKFNSF

-328 RHLSKPAYRE
+328 
-338 EFKGDTEHST
+338 
-348 AVYKSVRED
+348 
-357 VSTGSTSKLPLEAK
+357 
-371 FRKMSNIL
+371 IL
-379 ISYENSEQAS
+379 LTFENSEQAS
-389 LIENISSASFIEK
+389 LIENIAATSFIEK
-402 KTVFDKLFEIIKAHS
+402 KTVFDKLLEIIKVHS

-423 GAASLSGLERVKSI
+423 SAASLSGLERLKSI
-437 TQNYEYKYNEI
+437 IQNYEYKYNEI

-488 SSINTNKKLKNILLE
+488 SPTNTNKKLKNILLE
-503 LDNLAEGEFVVHK
+503 LDNLVEGEFVVHK
-516 DHGIGQFLR
+516 DHGIGQFLK
-525 LEALEIKGK
+525 LEVLEIKGK

-564 DNAELDKL
+564 DNAELAKL
-572 GSVSWQRNKAKLK
+572 GSISWQRSKAKLK

-598 AAKRKLNSSASVE
+598 AAQRKLNSSAAVE

-708 LNIEQLSS
+708 LNIKQLSS

-727 SELESGKINIIIGT
+727 AELESGKINIIVGT
-741 HSLLHKNIKFFN
+741 HSLLHTNTKFFN

-785 SATPIPRTLQMSMT
+785 SATPIPRTLQMSMN

-815 EVRTSVMPFDPVII
+815 EVRTMVMPFDSVII

-849 IKDIEDIEKQLKQIV
+849 IKDIEDIEKQLKHIV

-906 DITEANTM
+906 DIAEANTM

-936 GKMRGYA
+936 GKVRGYA
-943 YLTVASHKKMTS
+943 YLMVASYKKMTS

-1017 KDEPVVSEQPFIPTI
+1017 KNEPIVSEQLFIPTI
-1032 NLGLSVFIPDNYVSD
+1032 NLGLSVFIPDHYISD

-1061 SNEIEVEK
+1061 SNEIEVEQ

-1122 MTDKILKFVSAYSN
+1122 MTDKILKFVSTYSN
-1136 QAKIKPDNKLVFI
+1136 QVKIKPDNKLVYI
-1149 RKLVDKNI
+1149 KKLVDKNI
-1157 IVEVNQLLWNL
+1157 ITEANQLLWNL
-1168 IEI
+1168 SEA

>member
-1 MLQQKFPAAAKSFFA
+1 MLQQKFPATAKSFFT

-22 NLKQDFILSASN
+22 NLKQDFILSVSN
-34 EEEALQLYKQALFFS
+34 EEDVLQLYKQALFFS

-60 DTIPYD
+60 DTMPYD
-66 HTSPNAN
+66 HASPSPS
-73 ILSRRAETLT
+73 ILSKRAETLT
-83 KLTTNNSNGKLLIT
+83 KLTTNNSNSKLLIT
-97 HAASLLNKLPPK
+97 HAANLLNKLPPK

-119 SPKIK
+119 SPKMK

-136 NSFTR
+136 NSFKR
-141 NASSI
+141 NTSTI

-217 NYLRS
+217 NYLRH
-222 FGVNHTDNPLYEAVI
+222 FGVNYTDNSLYEAVI
-237 SGRKFSGYEQLLPL
+237 SGRQFSGYEQLLPL
-251 FYNSCSNLI
+251 FYNSYSNLV
-260 DYLNDPIFI
+260 DYLNDPIII
-269 FDNLSKQAI
+269 FDNLSKKAI

-283 SYNDF
+283 SYNNF
-288 YSARSEANKLKFNSF
+288 YSVRSEANKFNSF
-303 YPTLSPTSLY
+303 YPTLSPTRLY
-313 FTASE
+313 FTVSE
-318 ITELLEQKNN
+318 IIELLEQKN
-328 RHLSKPAYRE
+328 
-338 EFKGDTEHST
+338 
-348 AVYKSVRED
+348 
-357 VSTGSTSKLPLEAK
+357 
-371 FRKMSNIL
+371 NIL
-379 ISYENSEQAS
+379 ISYENSEKAT
-389 LIENISSASFIEK
+389 LIENISSTSFIEK
-402 KTVFDKLFEIIKAHS
+402 KTVFDKLFELIKVHS
-417 SKKTVI
+417 SKKIVI

-437 TQNYEYKYNEI
+437 IQNYEYTYNEI
-448 NKLDEAKA
+448 NKLNEVK
-456 SVINVGIIPLN
+456 IGIINIALLPLN

-478 TASELLEEKP
+478 TVSELLKEKP

-503 LDNLAEGEFVVHK
+503 LDNLVEGEFVVHK
-516 DHGIGQFLR
+516 DHGIGQFLK

-572 GSVSWQRNKAKLK
+572 GSVSWQRSKAKLK
-585 NRIKEIALHLIQI
+585 NRIKEIALHLIQV
-598 AAKRKLNSSASVE
+598 AAKRKLHANASVE
-611 FDLEEYDKFCAN
+611 FDLEEYNKFCAN
-623 FPFSETEDQLTAIND
+623 FPFSETEDQLNAIND
-638 IKEDLRNG
+638 IREDLRSG

-673 KSLNEHLPQVA
+673 KSLNEYLPQVA

-695 HFSRFIE
+695 HVSRFIE

-708 LNIEQLSS
+708 LNIKQLSS
-716 VVSSKEAKIIR
+716 VISAKEAKIIR

-741 HSLLHKNIKFFN
+741 HSLLHKNTKFFN

-771 FLKSLKSSS
+771 FLKQLKSSS
-780 HVLAM
+780 HVLTM

-799 GLKELSIIATP
+799 GLKELSIIAMP

-849 IKDIEDIEKQLKQIV
+849 ISDILNIEQQLKQIV
-864 PELSYKIAH
+864 PELSYKIVH
-873 GKMTPS
+873 GKMPPN

-906 DITEANTM
+906 DIQGANTM

-943 YLTVASHKKMTS
+943 YLTVESHKKMTS

-994 SGQIKEVGTELY
+994 SGQIREVGTELY
-1006 QEMLEEQIAIF
+1006 QEMLEEQIALF
-1017 KDEPVVSEQPFIPTI
+1017 KDEPIVSEQPFIPTI
-1032 NLGLSVFIPDNYVSD
+1032 NLGLSVFIPDYYVSD
-1047 SALKLGLYRRIGNL
+1047 SALKIGIYRRIGNL
-1061 SNEIEVEK
+1061 SNEVEVEK

-1079 SLPIEFNN
+1079 SLPTEFNN

-1122 MTDKILKFVSAYSN
+1122 MADKILKFVSIYHS
-1136 QAKIKPDNKLVFI
+1136 QAKIKPDNRLVFI
-1149 RKLVDKNI
+1149 KKLVDKNI
-1157 IVEVNQLLWNL
+1157 IVEANRLLWTL
-1168 IEI
+1168 AVI

>member
-73 ILSRRAETLT
+73 ILSTRAETLT
-83 KLTTNNSNGKLLIT
+83 KLTTNNSNSKLLIT
-97 HAASLLNKLPPK
+97 HTANLLNKLPPK

-119 SPKIK
+119 SPKMK

-146 DVGEF
+146 DAGEF

-164 PKAYRIN
+164 PKAYRIH
-171 FSWDYIESIKEFDI
+171 FSWGYIESIKEFDI
-185 DTQISTKSCTELVIS
+185 DTQISTKSCRELIIS

-217 NYLRS
+217 NYLRN

-237 SGRKFSGYEQLLPL
+237 SGRKFTGYEQLLPL
-251 FYNSCSNLI
+251 FYDSCSNLI

-288 YSARSEANKLKFNSF
+288 YSAKSEANKLKFNSF

-318 ITELLEQKNN
+318 ITELLERKNN
-328 RHLSKPAYRE
+328 
-338 EFKGDTEHST
+338 
-348 AVYKSVRED
+348 
-357 VSTGSTSKLPLEAK
+357 
-371 FRKMSNIL
+371 IL
-379 ISYENSEQAS
+379 LTFENSEQAS
-389 LIENISSASFIEK
+389 LIENISATSFIEK
-402 KTVFDKLFEIIKAHS
+402 KTVFDKLFEVIKANSHKKIIIGS
-417 SKKTVI
+417 SV
-423 GAASLSGLERVKSI
+423 LSSCERIKSI
-437 TQNYEYKYNEI
+437 IQNYEYKYNEI

-456 SVINVGIIPLN
+456 SIINVGIIPLN

-488 SSINTNKKLKNILLE
+488 SSTNTNKKLKNILLE

-516 DHGIGQFLR
+516 DHGIGQFLK
-525 LEALEIKGK
+525 LETLEIKGK
-534 LHDFLKILYAG
+534 PQHDFLKILYAG
-545 NDKLYIPVENI
+545 NDKLYIPVESI

-572 GSVSWQRNKAKLK
+572 GSVSWQRSKAKLK

-708 LNIEQLSS
+708 LNIKQLSR
-716 VVSSKEAKIIR
+716 VISSKEAKIIR

-771 FLKSLKSSS
+771 LLKSLKSSS

-906 DITEANTM
+906 DIAEANTM

-1017 KDEPVVSEQPFIPTI
+1017 KDAPIVSEQPFIPTI
-1032 NLGLSVFIPDNYVSD
+1032 NLGLSVFIPDNYVAD
-1047 SALKLGLYRRIGNL
+1047 AALKLGLYRRIGNL
-1061 SNEIEVEK
+1061 SNEIEVET

-1079 SLPIEFNN
+1079 LLPIEFNN

-1122 MTDKILKFVSAYSN
+1122 MTDKILKFVSTYSN
-1136 QAKIKPDNKLVFI
+1136 QAKIKPDNKLVYI
-1149 RKLVDKNI
+1149 KKLVDKNI

-1168 IEI
+1168 SEV

>member
-49 SNENIYYFPSY
+49 SNEKIYYFPSY
-60 DTIPYD
+60 NTIPYD

-83 KLTTNNSNGKLLIT
+83 KLTTNNSNSKLLIT
-97 HAASLLNKLPPK
+97 HTANLLNKLPPK

-119 SPKIK
+119 SPKMK

-146 DVGEF
+146 DAGEF

-164 PKAYRIN
+164 PKAYRIH
-171 FSWDYIESIKEFDI
+171 FSWGYIESIKEFDI
-185 DTQISTKSCTELVIS
+185 DTQISTKSCRELIIS

-217 NYLRS
+217 NYLRN
-222 FGVNHTDNPLYEAVI
+222 FGVNHTDNALYEAVI
-237 SGRKFSGYEQLLPL
+237 SGRKFTGYEQLLPL
-251 FYNSCSNLI
+251 FYDSCSNLI

-303 YPTLSPTSLY
+303 YPTLAPTSLY

-328 RHLSKPAYRE
+328 
-338 EFKGDTEHST
+338 
-348 AVYKSVRED
+348 
-357 VSTGSTSKLPLEAK
+357 
-371 FRKMSNIL
+371 IL
-379 ISYENSEQAS
+379 LTFENSEQAS
-389 LIENISSASFIEK
+389 LIENIAATSFIEK
-402 KTVFDKLFEIIKAHS
+402 KTVFDKLFEVIKANSHKKIIIGS
-417 SKKTVI
+417 SV
-423 GAASLSGLERVKSI
+423 LSSFERIKSI
-437 TQNYEYKYNEI
+437 IQNYEYKYNEI

-456 SVINVGIIPLN
+456 SMINVGIIPLN
-467 QSFYTKEYLFI
+467 QSFYTKKYLFI

-488 SSINTNKKLKNILLE
+488 SSTNTNKKLKNILLE
-503 LDNLAEGEFVVHK
+503 LDNLAEGELVVHK
-516 DHGIGQFLR
+516 DHGIGQFLK

-534 LHDFLKILYAG
+534 PHDFLKILYAG
-545 NDKLYIPVENI
+545 NDKLYVPVESI

-572 GSVSWQRNKAKLK
+572 GSVSWQRSKAKLK

-623 FPFSETEDQLTAIND
+623 FPFSETEDQLIAIND

-708 LNIEQLSS
+708 LNIKQLSS
-716 VVSSKEAKIIR
+716 VISSKEAKIIR

-849 IKDIEDIEKQLKQIV
+849 IKDIEDITKQLKQIV
-864 PELSYKIAH
+864 PELSYKIAY

-906 DITEANTM
+906 DIAEANTM
-914 IIHKADMLGLSQLYQ
+914 IIHNADMLGLSQLYQ

-955 HSLRRLEI
+955 HSFRRLEI

-972 GFTIASHDMDLRGFG
+972 GFTIVSRDMDLRGFG

-1006 QEMLEEQIAIF
+1006 KEMLEEQIAIL
-1017 KDEPVVSEQPFIPTI
+1017 KDEPIVSEQPFIPTI
-1032 NLGLSVFIPDNYVSD
+1032 NLGLSVFIPDNYVAD
-1047 SALKLGLYRRIGNL
+1047 AALKLGLYRRIGNL
-1061 SNEIEVEK
+1061 SNEIEVET

-1079 SLPIEFNN
+1079 LLPIEFNN

-1122 MTDKILKFVSAYSN
+1122 MTDKILKFVSTYSN
-1136 QAKIKPDNKLVFI
+1136 QAKIKPDNKLVYI
-1149 RKLVDKNI
+1149 KKLVDKNI
-1157 IVEVNQLLWNL
+1157 IVEANQLLWNL
-1168 IEI
+1168 SEV

>member
-34 EEEALQLYKQALFFS
+34 EEEALQLYKQALVFS

-60 DTIPYD
+60 NTIPYD

-73 ILSRRAETLT
+73 ILSRRAETLI
-83 KLTTNNSNGKLLIT
+83 KLTTNNSNSNKLLIT
-97 HAASLLNKLPPK
+97 HTANLLNKLPPK

-119 SPKIK
+119 SPKMK

-146 DVGEF
+146 DAGEF
-151 AVRGEIIDIILPG
+151 AVRGEIIDIILSG
-164 PKAYRIN
+164 PKAYRIH
-171 FSWDYIESIKEFDI
+171 FSWGYIESIKEFDI
-185 DTQISTKSCTELVIS
+185 DTQISTKSCRELIIS

-217 NYLRS
+217 NYLRN
-222 FGVNHTDNPLYEAVI
+222 FGVNHTDNALYEAVI
-237 SGRKFSGYEQLLPL
+237 SGRKFTGYEQLLPL
-251 FYNSCSNLI
+251 FYDSCSNLI

-269 FDNLSKQAI
+269 FDHLSKQAI

-328 RHLSKPAYRE
+328 
-338 EFKGDTEHST
+338 
-348 AVYKSVRED
+348 
-357 VSTGSTSKLPLEAK
+357 
-371 FRKMSNIL
+371 IL
-379 ISYENSEQAS
+379 LTFENSEQAS
-389 LIENISSASFIEK
+389 LIENIAATSFIEK
-402 KTVFDKLFEIIKAHS
+402 KTVFDKLFEVIKANSHKKIIIGS
-417 SKKTVI
+417 SV
-423 GAASLSGLERVKSI
+423 LSSFERIKSI
-437 TQNYEYKYNEI
+437 IQNYEYKYNEI

-456 SVINVGIIPLN
+456 SIINVAIIPLN

-488 SSINTNKKLKNILLE
+488 SSTNTNKKLKNILLE

-516 DHGIGQFLR
+516 DHGIGQFLK

-534 LHDFLKILYAG
+534 PHDFLKILYAG
-545 NDKLYIPVENI
+545 NDKLYIPVESI

-572 GSVSWQRNKAKLK
+572 GSVSWQRSKAKLK
-585 NRIKEIALHLIQI
+585 KRIKEIALHLIQI
-598 AAKRKLNSSASVE
+598 AAKRKLNSSASIE

-623 FPFSETEDQLTAIND
+623 FPFSETEDQLIAIND
-638 IKEDLRNG
+638 IKEDLSNG

-695 HFSRFIE
+695 HFSRFME

-708 LNIEQLSS
+708 LNIKQLSS
-716 VVSSKEAKIIR
+716 VISSKEAKIIR

-785 SATPIPRTLQMSMT
+785 SATPIPRTLQMSMI

-815 EVRTSVMPFDPVII
+815 EVHTSVMPFDPVII

-849 IKDIEDIEKQLKQIV
+849 IKDIEDIAKQLKQIV
-864 PELSYKIAH
+864 PELSYKIAY

-906 DITEANTM
+906 DIAEANTM
-914 IIHKADMLGLSQLYQ
+914 IIHNADMLGLSQLYQ

-972 GFTIASHDMDLRGFG
+972 GFTIASRDMDLRGFG

-1017 KDEPVVSEQPFIPTI
+1017 KDEPIVSEQPFIPTI
-1032 NLGLSVFIPDNYVSD
+1032 NLGLSVFIPDNYVAD
-1047 SALKLGLYRRIGNL
+1047 AALKLGLYRRIGNL
-1061 SNEIEVEK
+1061 SNEIEVET

-1079 SLPIEFNN
+1079 LLPIEFNN

-1122 MTDKILKFVSAYSN
+1122 MTDKILKFVSTYSN
-1136 QAKIKPDNKLVFI
+1136 QAKIKPDNKLVYI
-1149 RKLVDKNI
+1149 KKLVDKNI
-1157 IVEVNQLLWNL
+1157 IVEANQLLWNL
-1168 IEI
+1168 SEV

>member
-1 MLQQKFPAAAKSFFA
+1 M
-16 IDNFTK
+16 
-22 NLKQDFILSASN
+22 
-34 EEEALQLYKQALFFS
+34 
-49 SNENIYYFPSY
+49 
-60 DTIPYD
+60 
-66 HTSPNAN
+66 
-73 ILSRRAETLT
+73 
-83 KLTTNNSNGKLLIT
+83 
-97 HAASLLNKLPPK
+97 
-109 DFFSKYFLKL
+109 
-119 SPKIK
+119 K

-141 NASSI
+141 NVSSI

-185 DTQISTKSCTELVIS
+185 DTQISTKSCSELIIS

-217 NYLRS
+217 NYLRN

-237 SGRKFSGYEQLLPL
+237 SGRKLAGYEQLLPL
-251 FYNSCSNLI
+251 FYNSCSNLVN
-260 DYLNDPIFI
+260 YLNDPIFI

-288 YSARSEANKLKFNSF
+288 YSARSESNKLKFNSF

-328 RHLSKPAYRE
+328 
-338 EFKGDTEHST
+338 
-348 AVYKSVRED
+348 
-357 VSTGSTSKLPLEAK
+357 
-371 FRKMSNIL
+371 IL
-379 ISYENSEQAS
+379 ISYENSEQAT
-389 LIENISSASFIEK
+389 LIENIAATSFIEK

-417 SKKTVI
+417 SKKIVI
-423 GAASLSGLERVKSI
+423 GAASLSGLERIKSI

-448 NKLDEAKA
+448 NKLDEAKD

-478 TASELLEEKP
+478 TASELLEEK
-488 SSINTNKKLKNILLE
+488 SSSTNTNKKLKNILLE

-516 DHGIGQFLR
+516 DHGIGQLLK

-572 GSVSWQRNKAKLK
+572 GSVSWQRSKAKLK

-708 LNIEQLSS
+708 LNIKQLSS
-716 VVSSKEAKIIR
+716 VISSKEAKIIR

-741 HSLLHKNIKFFN
+741 HSLLHKNTKFFN

-815 EVRTSVMPFDPVII
+815 EVRTMVMPFDPIII

-839 GGRSFYVVPR
+839 VGRSFYVVPR

-906 DITEANTM
+906 DIAEANTM

-936 GKMRGYA
+936 GKVRGYA

-1017 KDEPVVSEQPFIPTI
+1017 KDEPIISEQLFIPTI
-1032 NLGLSVFIPDNYVSD
+1032 NLGLSVFIPDNYISD

-1122 MTDKILKFVSAYSN
+1122 MTDKILKFVSTYSN

-1149 RKLVDKNI
+1149 KKLVDKNI
-1157 IVEVNQLLWNL
+1157 ITEANQLLWNL
-1168 IEI
+1168 SEV

>member
-34 EEEALQLYKQALFFS
+34 EEEALQLYKQALLFS

-83 KLTTNNSNGKLLIT
+83 KLTTNNSNSKLLIT
-97 HAASLLNKLPPK
+97 HTANLLNKLPPK

-119 SPKIK
+119 SPKMK
-124 FTTDELAMFLVE
+124 FTADELAMFLVE

-141 NASSI
+141 NAISI
-146 DVGEF
+146 DAGEF

-164 PKAYRIN
+164 PKAYRIH
-171 FSWDYIESIKEFDI
+171 FSWGYIESIKEFNI
-185 DTQISTKSCTELVIS
+185 DTQISTKSCRELIIS

-209 ETIGNFKN
+209 DTISNFKN
-217 NYLRS
+217 NYLRN

-237 SGRKFSGYEQLLPL
+237 SGRKFTGYEQLLPL
-251 FYNSCSNLI
+251 FYDSCSNLI

-283 SYNDF
+283 SYNNF

-318 ITELLEQKNN
+318 ITELLERKNN
-328 RHLSKPAYRE
+328 
-338 EFKGDTEHST
+338 
-348 AVYKSVRED
+348 
-357 VSTGSTSKLPLEAK
+357 
-371 FRKMSNIL
+371 IL
-379 ISYENSEQAS
+379 LTFENSEQAS
-389 LIENISSASFIEK
+389 LIENIAATSFIEK
-402 KTVFDKLFEIIKAHS
+402 KTVFDKLFEVIKANSHKKIIIGS
-417 SKKTVI
+417 SV
-423 GAASLSGLERVKSI
+423 LSSVERIKSI
-437 TQNYEYKYNEI
+437 IQNYEYKYNEI

-456 SVINVGIIPLN
+456 SIINVGIMPLN

-488 SSINTNKKLKNILLE
+488 SSTNTNKTLKNILLE

-516 DHGIGQFLR
+516 DHGIGQFLK

-534 LHDFLKILYAG
+534 PHDFLKILYAG
-545 NDKLYIPVENI
+545 NDKLYIPVESI
-556 EVIKKYGN
+556 EVIKKHGN

-572 GSVSWQRNKAKLK
+572 GSVSWQRSKAQLK
-585 NRIKEIALHLIQI
+585 SRIKEIALHLIQI

-611 FDLEEYDKFCAN
+611 FDLEAYDKFCAN

-708 LNIEQLSS
+708 LNIKQLSN
-716 VVSSKEAKIIR
+716 VISSKEAKIIR

-815 EVRTSVMPFDPVII
+815 EVRTSVIPFDPVII

-906 DITEANTM
+906 DIAEANTM
-914 IIHKADMLGLSQLYQ
+914 IIHRADMLGLSQLYQ

-943 YLTVASHKKMTS
+943 YLTVASYKKMTS

-1017 KDEPVVSEQPFIPTI
+1017 KDEPIVSEQPFIPTI
-1032 NLGLSVFIPDNYVSD
+1032 NLGLSVFIPDNYVAD
-1047 SALKLGLYRRIGNL
+1047 AALKLGLYRRIGNL
-1061 SNEIEVEK
+1061 SHEIEVET

-1079 SLPIEFNN
+1079 LLPIEFNN

-1105 LDSGDNGFVIKF
+1105 LDSGDNGFVMKF

-1122 MTDKILKFVSAYSN
+1122 MTDKILKFVSTYSN
-1136 QAKIKPDNKLVFI
+1136 QAKIKPDNKLVYI
-1149 RKLVDKNI
+1149 KKLVDKNI
-1157 IVEVNQLLWNL
+1157 IVEANQLLWNL
-1168 IEI
+1168 LEV

>member
-73 ILSRRAETLT
+73 ILSTRAETLT
-83 KLTTNNSNGKLLIT
+83 KLTTNNSNSKLLIT
-97 HAASLLNKLPPK
+97 HTANLLNKLPPK

-119 SPKIK
+119 SPKMK
-124 FTTDELAMFLVE
+124 FTTDELAMFLAE

-146 DVGEF
+146 DAGEF

-164 PKAYRIN
+164 PKAYRIH
-171 FSWDYIESIKEFDI
+171 FSWGYIESIKEFDI
-185 DTQISTKSCTELVIS
+185 DTQISTKSCRELIIS

-217 NYLRS
+217 NYLRN

-237 SGRKFSGYEQLLPL
+237 SGRKFTGYEQLLPL
-251 FYNSCSNLI
+251 FYDSCSNLI

-288 YSARSEANKLKFNSF
+288 YSARSEATKLKFNSF

-318 ITELLEQKNN
+318 ITELLERKNN
-328 RHLSKPAYRE
+328 
-338 EFKGDTEHST
+338 
-348 AVYKSVRED
+348 
-357 VSTGSTSKLPLEAK
+357 
-371 FRKMSNIL
+371 IL
-379 ISYENSEQAS
+379 LTFENSEQAS
-389 LIENISSASFIEK
+389 LIENISATSFIEK
-402 KTVFDKLFEIIKAHS
+402 KTVFDKLFEVIKANSHKKIIIGS
-417 SKKTVI
+417 SV
-423 GAASLSGLERVKSI
+423 LSSCERIKSI
-437 TQNYEYKYNEI
+437 IQNYEYKYNEI

-456 SVINVGIIPLN
+456 SIINVGIIPLN

-488 SSINTNKKLKNILLE
+488 SSTNTNKKLKNILLE

-516 DHGIGQFLR
+516 DHGIGQFLK

-534 LHDFLKILYAG
+534 PHDFLKILYAG
-545 NDKLYIPVENI
+545 NDKLYIPVESI

-572 GSVSWQRNKAKLK
+572 GSVSWQRSKAKLK

-702 RFKGFG
+702 RFKGFS
-708 LNIEQLSS
+708 LNIKQLSR
-716 VVSSKEAKIIR
+716 VISSKEAKIIR
-727 SELESGKINIIIGT
+727 SELENGKINIIIGT

-758 IDEEQHFGVGQKE
+758 IDEEQHFGVSQKE
-771 FLKSLKSSS
+771 LLKSLKSSS

-864 PELSYKIAH
+864 PELSYKIVH

-906 DITEANTM
+906 DIAEANTM

-936 GKMRGYA
+936 GKIRGYA

-1017 KDEPVVSEQPFIPTI
+1017 KDAPIVSEQPFIPTI
-1032 NLGLSVFIPDNYVSD
+1032 NLGLSVFIPDNYVAD
-1047 SALKLGLYRRIGNL
+1047 AALKLGLYRRIGNL
-1061 SNEIEVEK
+1061 SNEIEVET

-1079 SLPIEFNN
+1079 LLPIEFNN

-1122 MTDKILKFVSAYSN
+1122 MTDKILKFVSTYSN
-1136 QAKIKPDNKLVFI
+1136 QAKIKPDNKLVYI
-1149 RKLVDKNI
+1149 KKLVDKNI

-1168 IEI
+1168 SEV

>member
-22 NLKQDFILSASN
+22 NLRQDFILSASN

-73 ILSRRAETLT
+73 ILSRRAETLI
-83 KLTTNNSNGKLLIT
+83 KLTTNNSNSKLLIT
-97 HAASLLNKLPPK
+97 HTANLLNKLPPK

-119 SPKIK
+119 SPKMK

-146 DVGEF
+146 DAGEF
-151 AVRGEIIDIILPG
+151 AVRGEIVDIILPG
-164 PKAYRIN
+164 PKAYRIH
-171 FSWDYIESIKEFDI
+171 FSWGYIESIKEFDI
-185 DTQISTKSCTELVIS
+185 DTQISTKSCRELIIS

-217 NYLRS
+217 NYLRN

-237 SGRKFSGYEQLLPL
+237 SGRKFTGYEQLLPL
-251 FYNSCSNLI
+251 FYDSCSNLI

-313 FTASE
+313 FTAFE
-318 ITELLEQKNN
+318 ITELLERKNN
-328 RHLSKPAYRE
+328 
-338 EFKGDTEHST
+338 
-348 AVYKSVRED
+348 
-357 VSTGSTSKLPLEAK
+357 
-371 FRKMSNIL
+371 IL
-379 ISYENSEQAS
+379 LTFENSEQAS
-389 LIENISSASFIEK
+389 LIENIVATSFIEK
-402 KTVFDKLFEIIKAHS
+402 KTVFDKLFEVIKANSHKKIIIGS
-417 SKKTVI
+417 SV
-423 GAASLSGLERVKSI
+423 LSSFERIKSI
-437 TQNYEYKYNEI
+437 IQNYEYKYNEI

-456 SVINVGIIPLN
+456 SIINVGIIPLN

-488 SSINTNKKLKNILLE
+488 SSTNTNKKLKNILLE

-516 DHGIGQFLR
+516 DHGIGQFLK

-534 LHDFLKILYAG
+534 PHDFLKILYAG
-545 NDKLYIPVENI
+545 NDKLYIPVESI

-564 DNAELDKL
+564 DNAELNKL
-572 GSVSWQRNKAKLK
+572 GSVSWQRSKAKLK

-646 MLMDRLIC
+646 VLMDRLIC

-708 LNIEQLSS
+708 LNIKQLSR
-716 VVSSKEAKIIR
+716 VISSKEAKIIR

-758 IDEEQHFGVGQKE
+758 IDEEQHFGVSQKE

-815 EVRTSVMPFDPVII
+815 EVRTLVMPFDPVII
-829 RDALLREHFR
+829 REALLRERFR

-906 DITEANTM
+906 DIAEANTM
-914 IIHKADMLGLSQLYQ
+914 IIHNADMLGLSQLYQ

-1017 KDEPVVSEQPFIPTI
+1017 KDEPIVSEQPFIPTI
-1032 NLGLSVFIPDNYVSD
+1032 NLGLSVFIPDNYVAD
-1047 SALKLGLYRRIGNL
+1047 AALKLGLYRRIGNL
-1061 SNEIEVEK
+1061 SNEIEVET

-1079 SLPIEFNN
+1079 LLPIEFNN

-1122 MTDKILKFVSAYSN
+1122 MTDKILKFVSTYSN
-1136 QAKIKPDNKLVFI
+1136 QAKIKPDNKLVCI
-1149 RKLVDKNI
+1149 KKLVDKNI
-1157 IVEVNQLLWNL
+1157 IVEANQLLWNL
-1168 IEI
+1168 SEV

>member
-1 MLQQKFPAAAKSFFA
+1 MLQQKFPAAAKSFFT

-60 DTIPYD
+60 NTIPYD

-73 ILSRRAETLT
+73 ILSRRAETLI
-83 KLTTNNSNGKLLIT
+83 KLTTNNSNSNKLLIT
-97 HAASLLNKLPPK
+97 HTANLLNKLPPK

-119 SPKIK
+119 SPKMK

-151 AVRGEIIDIILPG
+151 AVRGEIIDIILSG
-164 PKAYRIN
+164 PKAYRIH
-171 FSWDYIESIKEFDI
+171 FSWGYIESIKEFDI
-185 DTQISTKSCTELVIS
+185 DTQISTKSCRELIIS

-217 NYLRS
+217 NYLRN
-222 FGVNHTDNPLYEAVI
+222 FGVNHTDNALYEAVI
-237 SGRKFSGYEQLLPL
+237 SGRKFTGYEQLLPL
-251 FYNSCSNLI
+251 FYDSCSNLI

-328 RHLSKPAYRE
+328 
-338 EFKGDTEHST
+338 
-348 AVYKSVRED
+348 
-357 VSTGSTSKLPLEAK
+357 
-371 FRKMSNIL
+371 IL
-379 ISYENSEQAS
+379 LTFENSEQAS
-389 LIENISSASFIEK
+389 LIQNIAATSFIEK
-402 KTVFDKLFEIIKAHS
+402 KTVFDKLFEVIKANSHKKIIIGS
-417 SKKTVI
+417 SV
-423 GAASLSGLERVKSI
+423 LSSFERIKSI
-437 TQNYEYKYNEI
+437 IQNYEYKYNEI

-456 SVINVGIIPLN
+456 SIINVAIIPLN

-478 TASELLEEKP
+478 TASELLKEKP
-488 SSINTNKKLKNILLE
+488 SSTNTHKKLKNILLE

-516 DHGIGQFLR
+516 DHGIGQFLK

-534 LHDFLKILYAG
+534 PHDFLKILYAG
-545 NDKLYIPVENI
+545 NDKLYIPVESI

-572 GSVSWQRNKAKLK
+572 GSVSWQRSKAKLK
-585 NRIKEIALHLIQI
+585 KRIKEIALHLIQI

-623 FPFSETEDQLTAIND
+623 FPFSETEDQLIAIND

-708 LNIEQLSS
+708 LNIKQLSS
-716 VVSSKEAKIIR
+716 VISSKEAKIIR
-727 SELESGKINIIIGT
+727 SELKSGKINIIIGT

-815 EVRTSVMPFDPVII
+815 EVHTSVMPCDPVII

-849 IKDIEDIEKQLKQIV
+849 IKDIEDIAKQLKQIV
-864 PELSYKIAH
+864 PELSYKIAY

-906 DITEANTM
+906 DIAEANTM
-914 IIHKADMLGLSQLYQ
+914 IIHNADMLGLSQLYQ

-972 GFTIASHDMDLRGFG
+972 GFTIASRDMDLRGFG

-1017 KDEPVVSEQPFIPTI
+1017 KDEPIVSEQPFIPTI
-1032 NLGLSVFIPDNYVSD
+1032 NLGLSVFIPDNYVAD
-1047 SALKLGLYRRIGNL
+1047 AALKLGLYRRIGNL
-1061 SNEIEVEK
+1061 SNEIEVET

-1079 SLPIEFNN
+1079 LLPIEFNN

-1122 MTDKILKFVSAYSN
+1122 MTDKIIKFVSTYSN
-1136 QAKIKPDNKLVFI
+1136 QAKIKPDNKLVYI
-1149 RKLVDKNI
+1149 KKLVDKNI
-1157 IVEVNQLLWNL
+1157 IVEANQLLWNL
-1168 IEI
+1168 SEV

>member
-60 DTIPYD
+60 NTIPYD

-73 ILSRRAETLT
+73 ILSRRAETLI
-83 KLTTNNSNGKLLIT
+83 KLTTNNSNSNKLLIT
-97 HAASLLNKLPPK
+97 HTANLLNKLPPK

-119 SPKIK
+119 SPKMK

-136 NSFTR
+136 NCFTR

-146 DVGEF
+146 DAGEF
-151 AVRGEIIDIILPG
+151 AVRGEIIDIILSG
-164 PKAYRIN
+164 PKAYRIH
-171 FSWDYIESIKEFDI
+171 FSWGYIESIKEFDI
-185 DTQISTKSCTELVIS
+185 DTQISTKSCRELIIS

-217 NYLRS
+217 NYLRN
-222 FGVNHTDNPLYEAVI
+222 FGVNHTDNALYEAVI
-237 SGRKFSGYEQLLPL
+237 SGRKFTGYEQLLPL
-251 FYNSCSNLI
+251 FYDSCSNLI

-288 YSARSEANKLKFNSF
+288 YSARSKANKLKFNSF

-328 RHLSKPAYRE
+328 
-338 EFKGDTEHST
+338 
-348 AVYKSVRED
+348 
-357 VSTGSTSKLPLEAK
+357 
-371 FRKMSNIL
+371 IL
-379 ISYENSEQAS
+379 LTFENSEQAS
-389 LIENISSASFIEK
+389 LIENIAATSFIEK
-402 KTVFDKLFEIIKAHS
+402 KTVFDKLFEVIKANSHKKIIIGS
-417 SKKTVI
+417 SV
-423 GAASLSGLERVKSI
+423 LSSFERIKSI
-437 TQNYEYKYNEI
+437 IQNYEYKYNEI

-456 SVINVGIIPLN
+456 SIINVAIIPLN

-488 SSINTNKKLKNILLE
+488 SSTNTNKKLKNILLE

-516 DHGIGQFLR
+516 DHGIGQFLK

-534 LHDFLKILYAG
+534 PHDFLKILYAG
-545 NDKLYIPVENI
+545 NDKLYIPVESI

-564 DNAELDKL
+564 DNAGLDKL
-572 GSVSWQRNKAKLK
+572 GSVAWQRSKAKLK
-585 NRIKEIALHLIQI
+585 KRIKEIALHLIQI

-623 FPFSETEDQLTAIND
+623 FPFSETEDQLIAIND

-708 LNIEQLSS
+708 LNIKQLSS
-716 VVSSKEAKIIR
+716 VISSKEAKIIR

-815 EVRTSVMPFDPVII
+815 EVHTSVMPFDPVII

-849 IKDIEDIEKQLKQIV
+849 IKDIEDIAKQLKQIV
-864 PELSYKIAH
+864 PELSYKIAY

-906 DITEANTM
+906 DIAEANTM
-914 IIHKADMLGLSQLYQ
+914 IIHNADMLGLSQLYQ

-936 GKMRGYA
+936 GKMRGYV

-955 HSLRRLEI
+955 HSLRCLEI

-972 GFTIASHDMDLRGFG
+972 GFTIASRDMDLRGFG

-1017 KDEPVVSEQPFIPTI
+1017 KDEPIVSEQPFIPTI
-1032 NLGLSVFIPDNYVSD
+1032 NLGLSVFIPDNYVAD
-1047 SALKLGLYRRIGNL
+1047 AALKLGLYRRIGNL
-1061 SNEIEVEK
+1061 SNEIEVET

-1079 SLPIEFNN
+1079 LLPIEFNN

-1122 MTDKILKFVSAYSN
+1122 MTDKILKFVSTYSN
-1136 QAKIKPDNKLVFI
+1136 QAKIKPDNKLVYI
-1149 RKLVDKNI
+1149 KQLVDKNI
-1157 IVEVNQLLWNL
+1157 IVEANQLLWNL
-1168 IEI
+1168 SEM

>member
-1 MLQQKFPAAAKSFFA
+1 MLQQKFPATAKSFFA

-22 NLKQDFILSASN
+22 NLKQDFILSSSN
-34 EEEALQLYKQALFFS
+34 EEEALQLYKQALFFLPS
-49 SNENIYYFPSY
+49 ENIFYFPSY

-73 ILSRRAETLT
+73 ILSKRAEILT

-97 HAASLLNKLPPK
+97 HAANLLNKLPPK

-119 SPKIK
+119 SPKMK
-124 FTTDELAMFLVE
+124 FTADELAMFLVE

-185 DTQISTKSCTELVIS
+185 DTQISTKSCSELVIS

-209 ETIGNFKN
+209 ETIVNFKN
-217 NYLRS
+217 NYLRN

-237 SGRKFSGYEQLLPL
+237 SGRKFAGYEQLLSL
-251 FYNSCSNLI
+251 FYDSCSSLV

-303 YPTLSPTSLY
+303 YSTLSPTSLY

-328 RHLSKPAYRE
+328 
-338 EFKGDTEHST
+338 
-348 AVYKSVRED
+348 
-357 VSTGSTSKLPLEAK
+357 
-371 FRKMSNIL
+371 IL

-389 LIENISSASFIEK
+389 LIENIAATSFIEK
-402 KTVFDKLFEIIKAHS
+402 KTVFDKLFEIIKANSHKKIIIGSNVLS
-417 SKKTVI
+417 SV
-423 GAASLSGLERVKSI
+423 ERIKSI
-437 TQNYEYKYNEI
+437 IQNYEYSYNEI
-448 NKLDEAKA
+448 EYLEEAKLN
-456 SVINVGIIPLN
+456 VINIALLPLN

-488 SSINTNKKLKNILLE
+488 STTNTNKKLKNILLE

-516 DHGIGQFLR
+516 DHGIGQFLK

-572 GSVSWQRNKAKLK
+572 GSISWQRSKAKLK

-598 AAKRKLNSSASVE
+598 AAKRKLNIDAAIE
-611 FDLEEYDKFCAN
+611 FDFEEYDKFCAN
-623 FPFSETEDQLTAIND
+623 FPFSETEDQLTSIND
-638 IKEDLRNG
+638 IREDLKSG

-708 LNIEQLSS
+708 LNIKQLSS

-741 HSLLHKNIKFFN
+741 HSLLHKNTKFFN

-771 FLKSLKSSS
+771 FLKSLKSST

-815 EVRTSVMPFDPVII
+815 EVRTSIMPFDPVII

-849 IKDIEDIEKQLKQIV
+849 INDIENIEKQLKQIV

-873 GKMTPS
+873 GKMTPN

-906 DITEANTM
+906 DIADANTM
-914 IIHKADMLGLSQLYQ
+914 IIHKADMLGLGQLYQ

-936 GKMRGYA
+936 GKVRGYA
-943 YLTVASHKKMTS
+943 YLTVATHKKMTS

-972 GFTIASHDMDLRGFG
+972 GFTIASHDADLRGFG

-1006 QEMLEEQIAIF
+1006 QEMLEEQIALF

-1032 NLGLSVFIPDNYVSD
+1032 NLGLSVFIPDNYISD
-1047 SALKLGLYRRIGNL
+1047 SALKIGLYRRIGNL
-1061 SNEIEVEK
+1061 SDEIEVEK

-1122 MTDKILKFVSAYSN
+1122 MTDKILKFIGTYSN
-1136 QAKIKPDNKLVFI
+1136 QAKIKPDNKLVYI
-1149 RKLVDKNI
+1149 KKLVDKNI
-1157 IVEVNQLLWNL
+1157 IVEANQLLWNL
-1168 IEI
+1168 LEI

>member
-1 MLQQKFPAAAKSFFA
+1 MLKQKYPSAAKSFFA
-16 IDNFTK
+16 IDNFNK
-22 NLKQDFILSASN
+22 NPKQDFILVTIN
-34 EEEALQLYKQALFFS
+34 EDEALQLYKQALFFLPS
-49 SNENIYYFPSY
+49 ENILYFPSY

-66 HTSPNAN
+66 HISPSSN
-73 ILSRRAETLT
+73 ILSKRAETLT
-83 KLTTNNSNGKLLIT
+83 KLTNNSKNKLVIT
-97 HAASLLNKLPPK
+97 HVTNLLNKLPPK

-119 SPKIK
+119 QPKMK
-124 FTTDELAMFLVE
+124 LSVNELAKFLIE

-146 DVGEF
+146 DIGEF
-151 AVRGEIIDIILPG
+151 AVRGEIIDLVLPES
-164 PKAYRIN
+164 KAYRIN
-171 FSWDYIESIKEFDI
+171 FSWDHIESIKEFDI
-185 DTQISTKSCTELVIS
+185 DTQISTRTRDELIIS

-209 ETIGNFKN
+209 QTIGNFKD
-217 NYLRS
+217 NYLLN
-222 FGVNHTDNPLYEAVI
+222 FGVNHTDNPLYEAI
-237 SGRKFSGYEQLLPL
+237 THGRKFSGYEQLLPL
-251 FYNSCSNLI
+251 FYNSCSGLI
-260 DYLNDPIFI
+260 DYLNNSVII
-269 FDNLSKQAI
+269 FDNLTKQAI
-278 LEFEH
+278 SEFEH

-288 YSARSEANKLKFNSF
+288 YKARLDANKLKFNNF
-303 YPTLSPTSLY
+303 YPTLSPSQMY
-313 FTASE
+313 FTAE
-318 ITELLEQKNN
+318 DTVKLLEQKD
-328 RHLSKPAYRE
+328 S
-338 EFKGDTEHST
+338 
-348 AVYKSVRED
+348 
-357 VSTGSTSKLPLEAK
+357 
-371 FRKMSNIL
+371 IL
-379 ISYENSEQAS
+379 VNYENSEQAS
-389 LIENISSASFIEK
+389 IIENIAAASFIEK
-402 KTVFDKLFEIIKAHS
+402 KTVFDKLFEVIRDNIHKKIIIGSNVLSSSERIKSIIK
-417 SKKTVI
+417 
-423 GAASLSGLERVKSI
+423 
-437 TQNYEYKYNEI
+437 NYEYSYNEI
-448 NKLDEAKA
+448 EYLEEATLKA
-456 SVINVGIIPLN
+456 INVALLPLN
-467 QSFYTKEYLFI
+467 QSFSTHEYLFI
-478 TASELLEEKP
+478 STSELLEEKIT
-488 SSINTNKKLKNILLE
+488 STNTNKKLKNILLE
-503 LDNLAEGEFVVHK
+503 LDHLAEGEFVVHK
-516 DHGIGQFLR
+516 DHGIGQFLK

-545 NDKLYIPVENI
+545 DDKLYIPVENI

-564 DNAELDKL
+564 DVAQLDKL
-572 GSVSWQRNKAKLK
+572 GSVSWQKNKAKLK
-585 NRIKEIALHLIQI
+585 NRIKEIALHLIKI
-598 AAKRKLNSSASVE
+598 AAKRKLNTTASIE
-611 FDLEEYDKFCAN
+611 FDLEEYDKFCAK
-623 FPFSETEDQLTAIND
+623 FPFTETEDQLNSIND
-638 IKEDLRNG
+638 VREDLGTG

-663 VAMRAVFMVA
+663 VAMRAAFMVA

-684 VVVPTTILCSQ
+684 VVAPTTILCSQ
-695 HFSRFIE
+695 HFTRFIE
-702 RFKGFG
+702 RFKDSG
-708 LNIEQLSS
+708 LNIKQLSS
-716 VVSSKEAKIIR
+716 VVNPKEAKIIR
-727 SELESGKINIIIGT
+727 SQLESGEINIIIGT
-741 HSLLHKNIKFFN
+741 HSLLHKNIKFSN

-771 FLKSLKSSS
+771 FLKQLKSST

-839 GGRSFYVVPR
+839 GGKSFFVVPR

-873 GKMTPS
+873 GKMSPN
-879 KIDEVMSEFYAG
+879 KIDEIMSEFYAG

-906 DITEANTM
+906 DIADANTM

-936 GKMRGYA
+936 GKVRGYA
-943 YLTVASHKKMTS
+943 YLTVAGHKKMTP

-994 SGQIKEVGTELY
+994 SGQIREVGTELY
-1006 QEMLEEQIAIF
+1006 QEMLEEQIALF
-1017 KDEPVVSEQPFIPTI
+1017 KDEPISGGQPFIPTI

-1047 SALKLGLYRRIGNL
+1047 SVLKLGLYRRIGNL
-1061 SNEIEVEK
+1061 NDDLEVEK
-1069 FKDEMIDRFG
+1069 FKDEMVDRFG
-1079 SLPIEFNN
+1079 SLPLEFNN

-1122 MTDKILKFVSAYSN
+1122 MADKMLKFVSIHPN
-1136 QAKIKPDNKLVFI
+1136 HAKIKPDNKLIFI
-1149 RKLVDKNI
+1149 KKLADKNI
-1157 IVEVNQLLWNL
+1157 ILEANRLLWNL
-1168 IEI
+1168 SEI

>member
-1 MLQQKFPAAAKSFFA
+1 MIQQKFPATAKCFYV

-22 NLKQDFILSASN
+22 NLNQDFILSVSN

-49 SNENIYYFPSY
+49 SNDNIYYFPSY

-73 ILSRRAETLT
+73 IVSRRAETLT
-83 KLTTNNSNGKLLIT
+83 KLITNSKGKLLIT
-97 HAASLLNKLPPK
+97 HAANLLNKLPPK

-119 SPKIK
+119 YPKIK
-124 FTTDELAMFLVE
+124 FTMDELSMLLVE

-141 NASSI
+141 NTSSI

-151 AVRGEIIDIILPG
+151 AVRGEIIDIILPA
-164 PKAYRIN
+164 PKGYRIN

-185 DTQISTKSCTELVIS
+185 NTQISTKYCAELVIS

-217 NYLRS
+217 NYLRN

-237 SGRKFSGYEQLLPL
+237 SGRKFAGYEQLLPL
-251 FYNSCSNLI
+251 FYYSCSSLV
-260 DYLNDPIFI
+260 DYLNNPICI

-278 LEFEH
+278 LEFEN

-288 YSARSEANKLKFNSF
+288 YLARSKANKLKVNNF

-313 FTASE
+313 FTASA
-318 ITELLEQKNN
+318 ITELLEQKN
-328 RHLSKPAYRE
+328 
-338 EFKGDTEHST
+338 
-348 AVYKSVRED
+348 
-357 VSTGSTSKLPLEAK
+357 
-371 FRKMSNIL
+371 NIL

-389 LIENISSASFIEK
+389 LIGNISSISFIEK
-402 KTVFDKLFEIIKAHS
+402 KTIFDKLFEIIKANFHKKIIICS
-417 SKKTVI
+417 SV
-423 GAASLSGLERVKSI
+423 LSSFERIKSI
-437 TQNYEYKYNEI
+437 IQNYEYTFNEI

-456 SVINVGIIPLN
+456 SVINIGIIPLN

-478 TASELLEEKP
+478 TSSELLEEKTLYT
-488 SSINTNKKLKNILLE
+488 NTNKKLKNILLE
-503 LDNLAEGEFVVHK
+503 LDNLKEGEFVVHK
-516 DHGIGQFLR
+516 DHGIGQFLK
-525 LEALEIKGK
+525 LEAFKIQGK
-534 LHDFLKILYAG
+534 LHDFLKILYFG
-545 NDKLYIPVENI
+545 NDKLYVPVENI
-556 EVIKKYGN
+556 EVIKKYGS
-564 DNAELDKL
+564 DNAELNKL
-572 GSVSWQRNKAKLK
+572 GSVAWNKSKAKLK
-585 NRIKEIALHLIQI
+585 NRIKEISLHLIQI
-598 AAKRKLNSSASVE
+598 AAKRKLNISTPIE
-611 FDLEEYDKFCAN
+611 LDLEAYDKFCAN

-638 IKEDLRNG
+638 IREDLTNG

-673 KSLNEHLPQVA
+673 KSLNEYLPQVA

-708 LNIEQLSS
+708 LNIKQLSS
-716 VVSSKEAKIIR
+716 VISSKEANIIR
-727 SELESGKINIIIGT
+727 LELASGKINIIIGT
-741 HSLLHKNIKFFN
+741 HALLHKNTKFFN

-758 IDEEQHFGVGQKE
+758 IDEEQHFGVSQKE
-771 FLKSLKSSS
+771 FLKSLKSST

-849 IKDIEDIEKQLKQIV
+849 IKDMEDIEKQLKQIV

-879 KIDEVMSEFYAG
+879 KIDEVMSEFYVG

-896 VSTTIIESGI
+896 ISTTIIESGI
-906 DITEANTM
+906 DIAEANTM
-914 IIHKADMLGLSQLYQ
+914 IIHKADTLGLSQLYQ

-936 GKMRGYA
+936 GKIRGYA
-943 YLTVASHKKMTS
+943 YLTVASNKKITS

-963 IQNSCALGS
+963 IQNSCSLGS
-972 GFTIASHDMDLRGFG
+972 GFTIASHDADLRGFG

-1006 QEMLEEQIAIF
+1006 QEMLEEQIALL
-1017 KDEPVVSEQPFIPTI
+1017 KDDPIVLEQAFIPNI
-1032 NLGLSVFIPDNYVSD
+1032 NLGLSVFIPDSYVSD
-1047 SALKLGLYRRIGNL
+1047 SALKIGLYRRIGNL
-1061 SNEIEVEK
+1061 SNEMEVEK

-1079 SLPIEFNN
+1079 LLPIEFNN

-1105 LDSGDNGFVIKF
+1105 LDSGDDGFVIRF

-1122 MTDKILKFVSAYSN
+1122 MTDKILKFVSRYSN
-1136 QAKIKPDNKLVFI
+1136 QTKIKPNNKLVFI
-1149 RKLVDKNI
+1149 KKLVDKNI
-1157 IVEVNQLLWNL
+1157 ITEVNQLLWTL
-1168 IEI
+1168 LEI

>member
-73 ILSRRAETLT
+73 ILSTRAETLT
-83 KLTTNNSNGKLLIT
+83 KLTTNNSNSKLLIT
-97 HAASLLNKLPPK
+97 HTANLLNKLPPK

-119 SPKIK
+119 SPKMK
-124 FTTDELAMFLVE
+124 FTTDELAMFLAE

-146 DVGEF
+146 DAGEF

-164 PKAYRIN
+164 PKAYRIH
-171 FSWDYIESIKEFDI
+171 FSWGYIESIKEFDI
-185 DTQISTKSCTELVIS
+185 DTQISTKSCRELIIS

-217 NYLRS
+217 NYLRN

-237 SGRKFSGYEQLLPL
+237 SGRKFTGYEQLLPL
-251 FYNSCSNLI
+251 FYDSCSNLI

-288 YSARSEANKLKFNSF
+288 YSARSEATKLKFNSF

-318 ITELLEQKNN
+318 ITELLERKNN
-328 RHLSKPAYRE
+328 
-338 EFKGDTEHST
+338 
-348 AVYKSVRED
+348 
-357 VSTGSTSKLPLEAK
+357 
-371 FRKMSNIL
+371 IL
-379 ISYENSEQAS
+379 LTFENSEQAS
-389 LIENISSASFIEK
+389 LIENISATSFIEK
-402 KTVFDKLFEIIKAHS
+402 KTVFDKLFEVIKANSHKKIIIGS
-417 SKKTVI
+417 SV
-423 GAASLSGLERVKSI
+423 LSSCERIKSI
-437 TQNYEYKYNEI
+437 IQNYEYKYNEI

-456 SVINVGIIPLN
+456 SIINVGIIPLN

-488 SSINTNKKLKNILLE
+488 SSTNTNKKLKNILLE

-516 DHGIGQFLR
+516 DHGIGQFLK

-534 LHDFLKILYAG
+534 PHDFLKILYAG
-545 NDKLYIPVENI
+545 NDKLYIPVESI

-572 GSVSWQRNKAKLK
+572 GSVSWQRSKAKLK
-585 NRIKEIALHLIQI
+585 KRIKEIALHLIQI

-702 RFKGFG
+702 RFKGFS
-708 LNIEQLSS
+708 LNIKQLSR
-716 VVSSKEAKIIR
+716 VISSKEAKIIR
-727 SELESGKINIIIGT
+727 SELENGKINIIIGT

-758 IDEEQHFGVGQKE
+758 IDEEQHFGVSQKE
-771 FLKSLKSSS
+771 LLKSLKSSS

-864 PELSYKIAH
+864 PELSYKIVH

-906 DITEANTM
+906 DIAEANTM

-1017 KDEPVVSEQPFIPTI
+1017 KDAPIVSEQPFIPTI
-1032 NLGLSVFIPDNYVSD
+1032 NLGLSVFIPDNYVAD
-1047 SALKLGLYRRIGNL
+1047 AALKLGLYRRIGNL
-1061 SNEIEVEK
+1061 SNEIEVET

-1079 SLPIEFNN
+1079 LLPIEFNN

-1122 MTDKILKFVSAYSN
+1122 MTDKILKFVSTYSN
-1136 QAKIKPDNKLVFI
+1136 QAKIKPDNKLVYI
-1149 RKLVDKNI
+1149 KKLVDKNI

-1168 IEI
+1168 SEV

>member
-1 MLQQKFPAAAKSFFA
+1 MLQQKFPQAAKSFFT
-16 IDNFTK
+16 IDSFIK
-22 NLKQDFILSASN
+22 NSKQDFVLVTSN
-34 EEEALQLYKQALFFS
+34 EEEALQLYKQALFFLPS
-49 SNENIYYFPSY
+49 ENIYYFPSY

-66 HTSPNAN
+66 HTSPNCN
-73 ILSRRAETLT
+73 ILSKRAETLS
-83 KLTTNNSNGKLLIT
+83 KLTTNKGNKLVIT
-97 HAASLLNKLPPK
+97 HVTNLLNKLPPK
-109 DFFSKYFLKL
+109 DFFAKYYLKL
-119 SPKIK
+119 FPKMK
-124 FTTDELAMFLVE
+124 LSANELSKFLVE

-141 NASSI
+141 NASTV

-151 AVRGEIIDIILPG
+151 AVRGEIVDLILPESKG
-164 PKAYRIN
+164 YRIN
-171 FSWDYIESIKEFDI
+171 FSWDYVESIKQFDI
-185 DTQISTKSCTELVIS
+185 DTQISTRSCNELIIS
-200 PANEIVLNS
+200 PANEIVLNP
-209 ETIGNFKN
+209 ETISNFKD
-217 NYLRS
+217 NYLRN
-222 FGVNHTDNPLYEAVI
+222 FGVNHTDNPLYEAI
-237 SGRKFSGYEQLLPL
+237 TGGRKFSGYEQLLPL
-251 FYNSCSNLI
+251 FYDSYSGLT
-260 DYLNDPIFI
+260 DYLNNPVII
-269 FDNLSKQAI
+269 FDNLTKQAI

-288 YSARSEANKLKFNSF
+288 YKARLDANKLKFNSF
-303 YPTLSPTSLY
+303 YPTLSPSQLY
-313 FTASE
+313 FTSLEA
-318 ITELLEQKNN
+318 IELLAQEN
-328 RHLSKPAYRE
+328 
-338 EFKGDTEHST
+338 
-348 AVYKSVRED
+348 
-357 VSTGSTSKLPLEAK
+357 
-371 FRKMSNIL
+371 NIL

-389 LIENISSASFIEK
+389 IVENIAAASFVEK
-402 KTVFDKLFEIIKAHS
+402 KTIFDKLFEVIKANSRKKIIIGS
-417 SKKTVI
+417 SV
-423 GAASLSGLERVKSI
+423 LSSFERVKSI
-437 TQNYEYKYNEI
+437 IENYEYSYNEI
-448 NKLDEAKA
+448 EYLEEAKTNT
-456 SVINVGIIPLN
+456 INIAILPLN
-467 QSFYTKEYLFI
+467 QSFSTSEYLFI
-478 TASELLEEKP
+478 AASELLEEKVTP
-488 SSINTNKKLKNILLE
+488 TNTNKKLKNILLE
-503 LDNLAEGEFVVHK
+503 LDHLAEGELIVHK
-516 DHGIGQFLR
+516 DHGIGQFLK

-556 EVIKKYGN
+556 EVIKKYGS
-564 DNAELDKL
+564 DVAQLDKL
-572 GSVSWQRNKAKLK
+572 GSVSWQKNKAKLK
-585 NRIKEIALHLIQI
+585 NRIKEIALHLMQI
-598 AAKRKLNSSASVE
+598 AAKRKLNTTAAIE
-611 FDLEEYDKFCAN
+611 FDLEEYDKFCAK
-623 FPFSETEDQLTAIND
+623 FPFTETEDQLNAINE
-638 IKEDLRNG
+638 IREDLSTG

-663 VAMRAVFMVA
+663 VAMRAAFMVA
-673 KSLNEHLPQVA
+673 KSLNENLPQVA

-695 HFSRFIE
+695 HFARFTE
-702 RFKGFG
+702 RFKDFG
-708 LNIEQLSS
+708 LNIKQLSS
-716 VVSSKEAKIIR
+716 VVSSKEAKIVR

-741 HSLLHKNIKFFN
+741 HSLLHKVTKFCN

-771 FLKSLKSSS
+771 FLKSLKSST

-839 GGRSFYVVPR
+839 GGKSFFVVPR
-849 IKDIEDIEKQLKQIV
+849 INDIEDIEKQLKQII
-864 PELSYKIAH
+864 PELSYKVAH
-873 GKMTPS
+873 GKMSPN
-879 KIDEVMSEFYAG
+879 KIDEIMSEFYAG

-896 VSTTIIESGI
+896 ISTTIIESGI
-906 DITEANTM
+906 DIQDANTM

-936 GKMRGYA
+936 GKVRGYA
-943 YLTVASHKKMTS
+943 YLTLPSHKKMTP

-994 SGQIKEVGTELY
+994 SGQIREVGTELY

-1017 KDEPVVSEQPFIPTI
+1017 KDEPISGEQPFIPTI

-1047 SALKLGLYRRIGNL
+1047 SVLKLGLYRRIGNL
-1061 SNEIEVEK
+1061 NDDLEVEK

-1079 SLPIEFNN
+1079 SLPTEFNN

-1122 MTDKILKFVSAYSN
+1122 MADKILKFVSTYTAN
-1136 QAKIKPDNKLVFI
+1136 AKIKPDNKLVFI
-1149 RKLVDKNI
+1149 KKLVGKNI
-1157 IVEVNQLLWNL
+1157 IAEANQLLWNL
-1168 IEI
+1168 DSVCHPVA

>member
-1 MLQQKFPAAAKSFFA
+1 MLQQKVPAAAKSFFA

-73 ILSRRAETLT
+73 ISSRRAETLT
-83 KLTTNNSNGKLLIT
+83 KLTTNNSNSKLLIT
-97 HAASLLNKLPPK
+97 HTANLLNKLPPK
-109 DFFSKYFLKL
+109 DFFSKNFLKL
-119 SPKIK
+119 FPKMK
-124 FTTDELAMFLVE
+124 FTMDELAMFLVE

-141 NASSI
+141 NASGI
-146 DVGEF
+146 DAGEF

-164 PKAYRIN
+164 PKAYRIH
-171 FSWDYIESIKEFDI
+171 FSWGYIESIKEFDI
-185 DTQISTKSCTELVIS
+185 DTQISTKSCRELIIS

-217 NYLRS
+217 NYLRN
-222 FGVNHTDNPLYEAVI
+222 FGVNHTDNALYEAVI
-237 SGRKFSGYEQLLPL
+237 SGRKFTGYEQLLPL
-251 FYNSCSNLI
+251 FYDSCSNLI

-288 YSARSEANKLKFNSF
+288 YLARSEANKLKFNSF

-318 ITELLEQKNN
+318 ITELLERKNN
-328 RHLSKPAYRE
+328 
-338 EFKGDTEHST
+338 
-348 AVYKSVRED
+348 
-357 VSTGSTSKLPLEAK
+357 
-371 FRKMSNIL
+371 IL
-379 ISYENSEQAS
+379 LTFENSEQAS
-389 LIENISSASFIEK
+389 LIENIAATSFIEK
-402 KTVFDKLFEIIKAHS
+402 KTVFDKLFEVIKANSHKKIIIGS
-417 SKKTVI
+417 SV
-423 GAASLSGLERVKSI
+423 LSSFERIKSI
-437 TQNYEYKYNEI
+437 IQNYEYKYNEI

-456 SVINVGIIPLN
+456 SIINIGIIPLN

-488 SSINTNKKLKNILLE
+488 GSTNTNKKLKNILLE

-516 DHGIGQFLR
+516 DHGIGQFLK

-534 LHDFLKILYAG
+534 PHDFLKILYAG
-545 NDKLYIPVENI
+545 NDKLYIPVESI

-572 GSVSWQRNKAKLK
+572 GSVSWQRSKAKLK

-598 AAKRKLNSSASVE
+598 AAKRKLNSSAPVE

-638 IKEDLRNG
+638 VKEDLRNG

-708 LNIEQLSS
+708 LNIKQLSS
-716 VVSSKEAKIIR
+716 VISSKEAKIIR

-758 IDEEQHFGVGQKE
+758 IDEEQHFGVSQKE

-864 PELSYKIAH
+864 PELSYKIAY

-906 DITEANTM
+906 DIAEANTM

-963 IQNSCALGS
+963 IQNSCTLGS
-972 GFTIASHDMDLRGFG
+972 GFTIASRDMDLRGFG

-1017 KDEPVVSEQPFIPTI
+1017 KDEPIVSEQPFIPTI
-1032 NLGLSVFIPDNYVSD
+1032 NLGLSVFIPDNYVAD
-1047 SALKLGLYRRIGNL
+1047 AALKLGLYRRIGNL
-1061 SNEIEVEK
+1061 SNEIEVET

-1079 SLPIEFNN
+1079 LLPIEFNN

-1122 MTDKILKFVSAYSN
+1122 MTDKILKFVSTYSN
-1136 QAKIKPDNKLVFI
+1136 QAKIKPDNKLVYI
-1149 RKLVDKNI
+1149 KKLVDKNI
-1157 IVEVNQLLWNL
+1157 IVEANQLLWNL
-1168 IEI
+1168 SEV

>member
-1 MLQQKFPAAAKSFFA
+1 
-16 IDNFTK
+16 
-22 NLKQDFILSASN
+22 
-34 EEEALQLYKQALFFS
+34 
-49 SNENIYYFPSY
+49 
-60 DTIPYD
+60 
-66 HTSPNAN
+66 
-73 ILSRRAETLT
+73 
-83 KLTTNNSNGKLLIT
+83 
-97 HAASLLNKLPPK
+97 
-109 DFFSKYFLKL
+109 
-119 SPKIK
+119 
-124 FTTDELAMFLVE
+124 
-136 NSFTR
+136 
-141 NASSI
+141 
-146 DVGEF
+146 
-151 AVRGEIIDIILPG
+151 
-164 PKAYRIN
+164 
-171 FSWDYIESIKEFDI
+171 
-185 DTQISTKSCTELVIS
+185 
-200 PANEIVLNS
+200 
-209 ETIGNFKN
+209 
-217 NYLRS
+217 
-222 FGVNHTDNPLYEAVI
+222 
-237 SGRKFSGYEQLLPL
+237 
-251 FYNSCSNLI
+251 
-260 DYLNDPIFI
+260 
-269 FDNLSKQAI
+269 
-278 LEFEH
+278 
-283 SYNDF
+283 
-288 YSARSEANKLKFNSF
+288 
-303 YPTLSPTSLY
+303 
-313 FTASE
+313 
-318 ITELLEQKNN
+318 
-328 RHLSKPAYRE
+328 
-338 EFKGDTEHST
+338 
-348 AVYKSVRED
+348 
-357 VSTGSTSKLPLEAK
+357 
-371 FRKMSNIL
+371 
-379 ISYENSEQAS
+379 
-389 LIENISSASFIEK
+389 
-402 KTVFDKLFEIIKAHS
+402 
-417 SKKTVI
+417 
-423 GAASLSGLERVKSI
+423 
-437 TQNYEYKYNEI
+437 
-448 NKLDEAKA
+448 
-456 SVINVGIIPLN
+456 
-467 QSFYTKEYLFI
+467 
-478 TASELLEEKP
+478 
-488 SSINTNKKLKNILLE
+488 
-503 LDNLAEGEFVVHK
+503 
-516 DHGIGQFLR
+516 
-525 LEALEIKGK
+525 
-534 LHDFLKILYAG
+534 
-545 NDKLYIPVENI
+545 
-556 EVIKKYGN
+556 
-564 DNAELDKL
+564 
-572 GSVSWQRNKAKLK
+572 
-585 NRIKEIALHLIQI
+585 
-598 AAKRKLNSSASVE
+598 
-611 FDLEEYDKFCAN
+611 
-623 FPFSETEDQLTAIND
+623 
-638 IKEDLRNG
+638 

-673 KSLNEHLPQVA
+673 KSLNEHLSQVA

-708 LNIEQLSS
+708 LNIKQLSS
-716 VVSSKEAKIIR
+716 VISSKEAKIIR
-727 SELESGKINIIIGT
+727 SELENGKINIIIGT
-741 HSLLHKNIKFFN
+741 HSLLHKNTKFFN

-815 EVRTSVMPFDPVII
+815 EVRMMVMPFDPVII

-906 DITEANTM
+906 DIAEANTM

-936 GKMRGYA
+936 GKVRGYA
-943 YLTVASHKKMTS
+943 YLMVASHKKMTS

-1017 KDEPVVSEQPFIPTI
+1017 KDEPIVSEQLFIPTI
-1032 NLGLSVFIPDNYVSD
+1032 NLGLSVFIPDNYISD

-1122 MTDKILKFVSAYSN
+1122 MTDKILKFVSTYSN
-1136 QAKIKPDNKLVFI
+1136 QAKIKPDNKLVYI
-1149 RKLVDKNI
+1149 KKLVDKNI
-1157 IVEVNQLLWNL
+1157 ITEANQLLWNL
-1168 IEI
+1168 SEV

>member
-1 MLQQKFPAAAKSFFA
+1 MLQQKFPSAAKSFFA
-16 IDNFTK
+16 IDNFIK
-22 NLKQDFILSASN
+22 NSKRDFILVTSN
-34 EEEALQLYKQALFFS
+34 EEEALQLYKQALFFLQ
-49 SNENIYYFPSY
+49 NENILYFPSY

-66 HTSPNAN
+66 HTSPSPN
-73 ILSRRAETLT
+73 ILSKRAEILT
-83 KLTTNNSNGKLLIT
+83 KLANSSKPKLLVT
-97 HAASLLNKLPPK
+97 HVANLLNKLPPK
-109 DFFSKYFLKL
+109 NFFAKYFLKL
-119 SPKIK
+119 NPKMK
-124 FTTDELAMFLVE
+124 LSVNELAKFLVE

-141 NASSI
+141 NASSV

-151 AVRGEIIDIILPG
+151 AVRGEIVDLILPESR
-164 PKAYRIN
+164 AYRIN
-171 FSWDYIESIKEFDI
+171 FSWDNIESIKEFDI
-185 DTQISTKSCTELVIS
+185 DTQISTKSCNELVIN
-200 PANEIVLNS
+200 PANEIVLNP
-209 ETIGNFKN
+209 ETISNFKDH
-217 NYLRS
+217 YLRN
-222 FGVNHTDNPLYEAVI
+222 FGVNHTDNPLYEAI
-237 SGRKFSGYEQLLPL
+237 TQARKFPEYEQLLPL
-251 FYNSCSNLI
+251 FYSSCSSLV
-260 DYLNDPIFI
+260 DYLNNPIII

-288 YSARSEANKLKFNSF
+288 YKARLDANKLKLNSF
-303 YPTLSPTSLY
+303 YPTLAPSQLY
-313 FTASE
+313 FNAADT
-318 ITELLEQKNN
+318 IGLLEQK
-328 RHLSKPAYRE
+328 
-338 EFKGDTEHST
+338 D
-348 AVYKSVRED
+348 
-357 VSTGSTSKLPLEAK
+357 
-371 FRKMSNIL
+371 NIL
-379 ISYENSEQAS
+379 ISYENSKQAS
-389 LIENISSASFIEK
+389 LIENIATTSFVEK
-402 KTVFDKLFEIIKAHS
+402 KTVFDKLFEIIKVNSH
-417 SKKTVI
+417 KKIII
-423 GAASLSGLERVKSI
+423 GSNSLSSFERIKSI
-437 TQNYEYKYNEI
+437 IENYEYTYNEI
-448 NKLDEAKA
+448 NRLDKAKLG
-456 SVINVGIIPLN
+456 SINIALLPLN
-467 QSFYTKEYLFI
+467 KSFYTSEYLFI
-478 TASELLEEKP
+478 STSELLEEKIT
-488 SSINTNKKLKNILLE
+488 STNTNKKLKNILLE
-503 LDNLAEGEFVVHK
+503 LDHLAEGELVVHK
-516 DHGIGQFLR
+516 DHGIGQFLK

-556 EVIKKYGN
+556 EVIKKYGS
-564 DNAELDKL
+564 DNAQLDKL
-572 GSVSWQRNKAKLK
+572 GSSSWQKNKAKLK
-585 NRIKEIALHLIQI
+585 SRIKEIALHLIQI
-598 AAKRKLNSSASVE
+598 AAKRKLNSIDSIE
-611 FDLEEYDKFCAN
+611 FDLEEYDKFCAK
-623 FPFSETEDQLTAIND
+623 FPFIETDDQLNSIND
-638 IKEDLRNG
+638 IKEDLKSG
-646 MLMDRLIC
+646 LLMDRLIC

-663 VAMRAVFMVA
+663 VAMRAAFMVA
-673 KSLNEHLPQVA
+673 KSLTEHLPQVA

-695 HFSRFIE
+695 HFARFTE
-702 RFKGFG
+702 RFKDFG
-708 LNIEQLSS
+708 LNIKQLSS
-716 VVSSKEAKIIR
+716 IINPKEAKIIR
-727 SELESGKINIIIGT
+727 TQLESGEINVIIGT

-771 FLKSLKSSS
+771 FLKQLKSSA

-815 EVRTSVMPFDPVII
+815 EVRTSVMPFDSVII

-839 GGRSFYVVPR
+839 GGKSFFVVPR
-849 IKDIEDIEKQLKQIV
+849 IKDIEEIEKQLKQIV
-864 PELSYKIAH
+864 PELNYKIAH
-873 GKMTPS
+873 GKMSPN

-896 VSTTIIESGI
+896 VSTTIIESGM
-906 DITEANTM
+906 DIPDANTI

-936 GKMRGYA
+936 GKVRGYA
-943 YLTVASHKKMTS
+943 YLTVASNKKMTP

-1017 KDEPVVSEQPFIPTI
+1017 KDEPVNGEQPFIPTI

-1047 SALKLGLYRRIGNL
+1047 SVLKLGLYRRIGNL
-1061 SNEIEVEK
+1061 NDDLEVEK
-1069 FKDEMIDRFG
+1069 FKDEIIDRFG
-1079 SLPIEFNN
+1079 SLPVEFNN

-1122 MTDKILKFVSAYSN
+1122 MADKVLKFVSTYPN

-1149 RKLVDKNI
+1149 KKLVGKE
-1157 IVEVNQLLWNL
+1157 IVLETNQLLWNL
-1168 IEI
+1168 SKV